1 MKKLHKM
8 KSLAGLGKA
17 KLKNALRCT
26 LLILGLLVGANS
38 AWAQTRAN
46 EIRMKTGNET
56 ITDEVTYNFYDS
68 GGPYIM
74 TPEEDPNNDYNWVTW
89 YQHNESYLLHLVKPA
104 GYDTKGIQIT
114 FNYLLIN
121 DDHLKI
127 YEGDL
132 ENEENLIVD
141 LTCNDFSTA
150 YPQGYTVVS
159 HGNMT
164 VRFESN
170 NQYRDAGWDADV
182 RLWDYTP
189 KAPVALME
197 ACESNI
203 VLLPG
208 SKGTNST
215 AMYYTTNGST
225 PAIDATTGNVLNG
238 TPYTGP
244 FAITE
249 TTTVKAILVENGTS
263 SSTVSSNTFNSLIT
277 PPVQPTITRVEGTN
291 NFEIDA
297 HWSNDLR
304 DTYYIHYTTDGTDPQ
319 FAPASQQ
326 LVCSERGADG
336 TYVNKINTV
345 AMDHTGTLRVVTRG
359 TTCPDLFSDE
369 ASETVTEVFVPT
381 PEITVSGTGNT
392 GTATITCSL
401 ATATIYYTLDG
412 TDPTTATT
420 TSGTSPLS
428 VSVPAGSTIK
438 AMAAHSGT
446 GYTNSGIATAIYI
459 PGGDGNSGVFGT
471 TVLLDDR
478 EDHSWS
484 YYSDTTNPIRSLKPA
499 DVKIT
504 YKGFG
509 ENTMTST
516 STANMPANA
525 DFTEDVE
532 SSQVGVNVG
541 ETENQ
546 FIYLKTLENANA
558 DGSGNYPYTMIPNPF
573 QVRPVYSEGETPSE
587 PTIDVTIGSGNN
599 TSQYLPTYTYNRYSF
614 SEQIYTAAEIGSAG
628 TIRTLSFRV
637 SSNAT
642 SRNVAIYLKH
652 TTKTS
657 FTSNTNW
664 ESMSNSDLV
673 FNGTVTFTSGWTE
686 ITLDTPFEYNG
697 TSNLIVAVDDNNYD
711 YTFNAM
717 QCYTYNAGSDRS
729 IYVTSDNT
737 NYTPSTTTYTGT
749 RGSYCD
755 QIKFSSNGGS
765 SSSANYRGFYAWRV
779 KSLSS
784 GLSITDGTNTY
795 GVNSIIYP
803 DQEIEFVTANAKGN
817 EVEFEALWAQ
827 AYVNSSTYATNSGN
841 YQNAYERNFKVGTSI
856 TTYDY
861 PVTFSTIYPDGTG
874 TAGSISVGSDYTCSN
889 DVKFEN
895 ITFTNGGSR
904 TFTANNHDLIFGRGV
919 SGTVNTVRGHY
930 SNNSVSTNLDF
941 TIRVES
947 GTYNNFY
954 LINVYG
960 GNNTTTYSGTISIRG
975 IIGCD
980 YDRASNNNELLSVAP
995 SGSIKAGERLT
1006 MTNSANKDRLTFDWN
1021 VKSGKIQENLLGTAT
1036 AEQSLYMTGG
1046 TTYQYNGKRRLIAEG
1061 GEFASIAGGID
1072 GTGGY
1077 NQTNYSTYNTLDAKD
1092 KLYIRMK
1099 GNAHVR
1105 GVIYGAAQF
1114 AGSAGGRT
1122 MVFTGGTI
1130 NGWIAGGCNGTNT
1143 DGGELYGE
1151 TYIYFG
1157 GKAQCDSNGSSTT
1170 IGPGQATGGNIFG
1183 AGSGNS
1189 GATGD
1194 NATVGRVNSSTIVV
1208 ADSAIIER
1216 NVYGGGNY
1224 GYVRDGETNKSDLY
1238 VLGGT
1243 VKGSVFG
1250 GSNMQ
1255 KGQNVNIWMKDGT
1268 VEGSLYGGSNTQGT
1282 INYLATINMSGGT
1295 VTNVFGGGYG
1305 SNTVMAQNTVVNVSG
1320 GTINNNVYGGGALG
1334 TVTGNT
1340 TVSVSGG
1347 TMNNIFGAGQGRA
1360 AATGVTA
1367 VTANIGGT
1375 TTVNVSGGSIAESV
1389 YGGGEIGNVKQATNP
1404 SAKGEEGIMADPTP
1418 VSTVNITGG
1427 NIASNVFGGGRMGF
1441 TNGGTLV
1448 NMSGGSVEGSVF
1460 GGAFGTQGNVYV
1472 AGLRV
1477 VNMRGGTVNKHVY
1490 GGSRNADD
1498 ALSFNPG
1505 TFPTNEARTAS
1516 VVNFAGGYVHYQVFA
1531 SGYFGNV
1538 FGSTYA
1544 FIGTNAILN
1553 APNHVYDNTEAN
1565 QNFFNAHQALRIGG
1579 SVWAGGDFGNYDGT
1593 KFGDP
1598 TVSGRSN
1605 VYIDGTGYDTES
1617 NNTTNTNYMYIGG
1630 SVYGSGTSCDAGK
1643 QGRHIVIQNYG
1654 KVIEASQPTAA
1665 LPYSSA
1671 TRALYSVQRADSLDI
1686 VDSHIVFLGEGK
1698 INSLVTT
1705 EKYTIH
1711 EFNKVRINNGSSI
1724 FLNYPADQMK
1734 KFGSYK
1740 VDNVYNPTPVYTKVT
1755 HETSRLE
1762 ETPNKIRVSNG
1773 AFIQIKYV
1781 DDQNTAQYG
1790 ELEGFAYMMSDD
1802 ANNTC
1807 AYARPKQSTESG
1819 NIIPAAYDNP
1829 NDGGWV
1835 SYDATLNDY
1844 TIGGASVPA
1853 GGSDQMR
1860 YENHTVNLR
1869 NGEQYFRIWRAGGTL
1884 SYREGVFVAQS
1895 DGTTDYSTTDVVI
1908 SLPAFKNESCEEGT
1922 AFYRIKSFD
1931 GNTTIDYGT
1940 DLMTVNAACYG
1951 DPDEAQWMYINGDNA
1966 QASFVTEQTQ
1976 AQCSNLHY
1984 ISEMP
1989 NVNFGLVAIPQG
2001 GLRGDDNMIICEASD
2016 PKIATMQWANAH
2028 NDEMPQ
2034 VTFRL
2039 TYNNNLTNNVVWDPI
2054 HITFEQVSCDGETV
2068 LATVDVALTVTTLT
2082 NIEQDF
2088 VTQAYAVTRGN
2099 GSATGSYTA
2108 KIVLPQY
2115 VMHVNS
2121 VGEISKWTC
2130 KQVTFE
2136 PEDGYSSDLF
2146 VHGTNYLNAGDLT
2159 QCNNKFG
2166 MNLVAG
2172 LNFDNTTGWEAYP
2185 LTPQDMQGWSNT
2197 TYVFGET
2204 TARDPIGFDFT
2215 LLYDGRQKANGNYK
2229 VGTLTFV
2236 MHFTNYEGA
2245 SQGTPQYEK
2254 DLNIKIE
2261 VWFLGQGANYY
2272 IDGVHGNNLYSGKFP
2287 NAAKQT
2293 LSGIFNR
2300 TDYKAGDNIFVV
2312 NTVTADGNKTMT
2324 WNGKAYDEVTLYRY
2338 PGGHR
2343 CVPNETGAESHYM
2356 DYDIENN
2363 AAFTGTLVEVEGSME
2378 MTGIVL
2384 DGFYFESQKPE
2395 GEAAGDIEE
2404 GSNQYFH
2411 TYVPAVAPLVNI
2423 ANGGRLSVYGQSRLE
2438 NNYNSSTDGGGVYI
2452 ANGGVLNLYDG
2463 SAVDTNFVATT
2474 KNGGGIYVNST
2485 SKVQLSDVVNITG
2498 NQQISSSKAGEG
2510 VDNNVYLSTYD
2521 SHVDIGTVE
2530 TDDPFNQLLVTS
2542 KVGITKN
2549 PDWGTYYYAPVAF
2562 SDGGQTYLSNLVTDN
2577 APESGAIMWDDQT
2590 KYEILS
2596 LNNTHLTDPLNY
2608 VYFVGTWVTE
2618 VTSEPTGF
2626 SATEINT
2633 PQELAWAIS
2642 VASGYNGQTAAPN
2655 TTFTLTD
2662 DIDMSANIW
2671 VPIGSNGNA
2680 YTGTF
2685 NGNGHVVTGLRS
2697 PLNSENMGMFG
2708 STTDATITD
2717 LVAQA
2722 NFAGGTMRNVGTVIG
2737 SMSGGTLNNVEA
2749 AGTLTGTNTTANM
2762 GGLVGIASGNAVI
2775 HSGFAVNTM
2784 TGGNNTVI
2792 GGLVGTLGGEED
2804 NANLFNSYSNVV
2816 FAEGNPATTVGGLV
2830 GVNNGQIENCYNAT
2844 ETSYPF
2850 AYTNNG
2856 SIKFSYAAEGTE
2868 NYVNASGTGATL
2880 TGHGTYGDVLGRKEI
2895 GYMYDDNKVTAT
2907 NDYVASAITYDN
2919 GHNIT
2924 KWPGLVSTLNQWVAG
2939 HSGYTPWFRPTSGD
2953 INSDLPVLG
2962 FPKDNSMGTVDG
2974 KFLRYGSNVN
2984 LNGIDA
2990 LLTAYNDN
2998 GEGDSE
3004 PTANIFLYGNATEV
3018 ANVPAA
3024 NTHVFINEDAVLLQS
3039 GNGEFINTT
3048 VGVTFDNSSKKAYD
3062 YYGNKLEYDWH
3073 FMSTPLANA
3082 AIGATYG
3089 TPNGNGND
3097 VNLTN
3102 MTGGY
3107 FPNGLTPMHGD
3118 IKWDFYSYYEPEYHW
3133 INLKR
3138 TDHFHID
3145 GGASINYTNET
3156 NFVPGKGYMMAISQ
3170 DSYMN
3175 STGTLNNGDVEI
3187 TLYKQ
3192 ESQAPA
3198 PEELYNEGWN
3208 LVGNPY
3214 QAYLDLNKVGAG
3226 NYYIYDAESNAYVPY
3241 AVQGSEN
3248 PVTPSRYI
3256 HPHQGFFMHTDTDGA
3271 TFTFGTNMATTAT
3284 DAGSYFRGD
3293 DRINY
3298 PLVNLFATNERGN
3311 TDLAIV
3317 EFNRPEIGGA
3327 TKVSFMTNA
3336 NFSIAAHLNGEG
3348 YGLLFTPEGTEKV
3361 PVHFKAQEDG
3371 TYTLTWSTYNGDFS
3385 SLLLVDN
3392 KTGVITDMLR
3402 ADKYTFDASAD
3413 DYSSRFYLTYA
3424 VTGIDDNEYEP
3435 TVSTFAYFDGSE
3447 WVVNGQGQLDVVDML
3462 GRTLL
3467 SERLTGDQ
3475 SRVSLNGVSAGV
3487 YLMRVT
3493 NGKAVKVQ
3501 KIVVR

>member
-26 LLILGLLVGANS
+26 LLLIGLLVGANA

-56 ITDEVTYNFYDS
+56 ITDEVIYNFYDS

-74 TPEEDPNNDYNWVTW
+74 DPEEDPNNDYNWVTW

-132 ENEENLIVD
+132 EIEENLIVD
-141 LTCNDFSTA
+141 LTSNDFSTA

-164 VRFESN
+164 IRFESN

-225 PAIDATTGNVLNG
+225 PAINATNGTVLNG
-238 TPYTGP
+238 TLYTGP

-277 PPVQPTITRVEGTN
+277 PPVAPTITRVEGTN

-304 DTYYIHYTTDGTDPQ
+304 DTYYIQYTTDGTDPQ
-319 FAPASQQ
+319 YAPQSQQ

-345 AMDHTGTLRVVTRG
+345 TMDHTGTLRVVTRG
-359 TTCPDLFSDE
+359 TTCTELFSEE

-381 PEITVSGTGNT
+381 PEITVSGTGAT
-392 GTATITCSL
+392 GTAQITCSL
-401 ATATIYYTLDG
+401 PGAVIYYTLDG

-438 AMAAHSGT
+438 AMAAHTGT
-446 GYTNSGIATAIYI
+446 GYTQSGIASAIYI

-484 YYSDTTNPIRSLKPA
+484 YYSDKTNPIRSLNPA

-504 YKGFG
+504 YFG
-509 ENTMTST
+509 NGTNTVATG
-516 STANMPANA
+516 NNA
-525 DFTEDVE
+525 DPGNTFSASTNNSVQVSYNETA
-532 SSQVGVNVG
+532 SQFV
-541 ETENQ
+541 
-546 FIYLKTLENANA
+546 YLKTLERV
-558 DGSGNYPYTMIPNPF
+558 DGTTSTTPTGRCEYTTIPNPF
-573 QVRPVYSEGETPSE
+573 SKR
-587 PTIDVTIGSGNN
+587 
-599 TSQYLPTYTYNRYSF
+599 PTY
-614 SEQIYTAAEIGSAG
+614 G
-628 TIRTLSFRV
+628 T
-637 SSNAT
+637 
-642 SRNVAIYLKH
+642 
-652 TTKTS
+652 
-657 FTSNTNW
+657 
-664 ESMSNSDLV
+664 
-673 FNGTVTFTSGWTE
+673 G
-686 ITLDTPFEYNG
+686 DT
-697 TSNLIVAVDDNNYD
+697 
-711 YTFNAM
+711 
-717 QCYTYNAGSDRS
+717 RW
-729 IYVTSDNT
+729 
-737 NYTPSTTTYTGT
+737 
-749 RGSYCD
+749 
-755 QIKFSSNGGS
+755 
-765 SSSANYRGFYAWRV
+765 RGFYGWRI
-779 KSLSS
+779 KSIRGGKIYSAATNGTQYTAYASGDLAATNWLSAE
-784 GLSITDGTNTY
+784 GTY
-795 GVNSIIYP
+795 YFAP
-803 DQEIEFVTANAKGN
+803 DAETGM
-817 EVEFEALWAQ
+817 EVELEALWAR
-827 AYVNSSTYATNSGN
+827 AYVVAAGN
-841 YQNAYERNFKVGTSI
+841 TGNNQIGSYTVGYERNFLVLTSNATYYYGATTGRRI
-856 TTYDY
+856 TNTSYA
-861 PVTFSTIYPDGTG
+861 VTITNRYPDGT
-874 TAGSISVGSDYTCSN
+874 VGNANALVRGNNNIAVGADT
-889 DVKFEN
+889 KFEF
-895 ITFTNGGSR
+895 TAFTNM
-904 TFTANNHDLIFGRGV
+904 NNDGRFISAAGHNLVIGRGV
-919 SGTVNTVRGHY
+919 TGTVNIIQGLSANAT
-930 SNNSVSTNLDF
+930 NNFNLR
-941 TIRVES
+941 IES
-947 GTYNNFY
+947 GTYANIHFMGS
-954 LINVYG
+954 YG
-960 GNNTTTYSGTISIRG
+960 LTTGGKLTSILG
-975 IIGCD
+975 SD
-980 YDRASNNNELLSVAP
+980 YDRANNTNTNLRVTTDIVLSDAGTVGS
-995 SGSIKAGERLT
+995 SGTQGTERFHCT
-1006 MTNSANKDRLTFDWN
+1006 
-1021 VKSGKIQENLLGTAT
+1021 VKSGNFDMGGYGGDHQFYLSTPGGSMYAKR
-1036 AEQSLYMTGG
+1036 SL
-1046 TTYQYNGKRRLIAEG
+1046 IIEG
-1061 GEFASIAGGID
+1061 GVFSDIAGGIEAQESTINAEMVNIRIKG
-1072 GTGGY
+1072 GTING
-1077 NQTNYSTYNTLDAKD
+1077 A
-1092 KLYIRMK
+1092 
-1099 GNAHVR
+1099 VF
-1105 GVIYGAAQF
+1105 GAAQF
-1114 AGSAGGRT
+1114 AGSAGDRRF
-1122 MVFTGGTI
+1122 VITGGDFK
-1130 NGWIAGGCNGTNT
+1130 GWIAGGCNGTRT
-1143 DGGELYGE
+1143 TGGELYGN

-1157 GKAQCDSNGSSTT
+1157 GKANCDSNGSSTT
-1170 IGPGQATGGNIFG
+1170 IGSGQATGGNIFG

-1194 NATVGRVNSSTIVV
+1194 NATVGRVNSSTIVI
-1208 ADSAIIER
+1208 ADDATVER

-1224 GYVRDGETNKSDLY
+1224 GYVRNGNTNKSDLY

-1243 VKGSVFG
+1243 VQGSVFG

-1255 KGQNVNIWMKDGT
+1255 KGQNVNIWMKDGV
-1268 VEGSLYGGSNTQGT
+1268 VEGNLYGGSNTQGT
-1282 INYLATINMSGGT
+1282 VNYLATINVSGGT

-1305 SNTVMAQNTVVNVSG
+1305 TGTNMANNTIVNVSG

-1404 SAKGEEGIMADPTP
+1404 SAKDEEGIMADPTA

-1441 TNGGTLV
+1441 TNGGTIV
-1448 NMSGGSVEGSVF
+1448 NMNGGAVEGSVF
-1460 GGAFGTQGNVYV
+1460 GGAFGTQGRVYV
-1472 AGLRV
+1472 AGMRV

-1498 ALSFNPG
+1498 ALVFNPG
-1505 TFPTNEARTAS
+1505 TFANSTATGTAS
-1516 VVNFAGGYVHYQVFA
+1516 VVNYSGGYTHYQVFA

-1553 APNHVYDNTEAN
+1553 APNHVYENTEAN
-1565 QNFFNAHQALRIGG
+1565 LNFFNAHTALRIGG

-1617 NNTTNTNYMYIGG
+1617 NNTTSTNYMYIGG
-1630 SVYGSGTSCDAGK
+1630 SIYGSGTSCDAGK

-1705 EKYTIH
+1705 EKYTIY
-1711 EFNKVRINNGSSI
+1711 EFQKVRINNGSSI

-1755 HETSRLE
+1755 HATSSLE

-1895 DGTTDYSTTDVVI
+1895 DGTSNYSTVDVVI
-1908 SLPAFKNESCEEGT
+1908 SLPAFENEDCEEGT
-1922 AFYRIKSFD
+1922 GFYRIKSSD

-1966 QASFVTEQTQ
+1966 QASFVTGQTQ
-1976 AQCSNLHY
+1976 SQCSNLHY

-2016 PKIATMQWANAH
+2016 PKIATMQWPNAH

-2054 HITFEQVSCDGETV
+2054 HITFEQVSCDGVNV

-2463 SAVDTNFVATT
+2463 SAVGTNFVATT

-2542 KVGITKN
+2542 RVGITKN

-2562 SDGGQTYLSNLVTDN
+2562 SDGGQTYLSNLVTEN
-2577 APESGAIMWDDQT
+2577 APETGAIMWDDQT

-2596 LNNTHLTDPLNY
+2596 LNNTHLATPTNY

-2618 VTSEPTGF
+2618 VTSKPDGF
-2626 SATEINT
+2626 SATDINT

-2762 GGLVGIASGNAVI
+2762 GGLVGTASGNAVI

-2784 TGGNNTVI
+2784 TGGNNTVM

-2880 TGHGTYGDVLGRKEI
+2880 TGHGTYDDVLGRKEI

-2939 HSGYTPWFRPTSGD
+2939 HSGYTPWFRPTSAD
-2953 INSDLPVLG
+2953 INGDLPVLG

-2990 LLTAYNDN
+2990 LLTAFNDN
-2998 GEGDSE
+2998 GEDDPE

-3048 VGVTFDNSSKKAYD
+3048 VGVTFDNSSKNAYD
-3062 YYGNKLEYDWH
+3062 YYGHKLKYDWH
-3073 FMSTPLANA
+3073 FMSSPLSDAPT
-3082 AIGATYG
+3082 GATYSTG
-3089 TPNGNGND
+3089 TF
-3097 VNLTN
+3097 TN
-3102 MTGGY
+3102 QSPINITGMDGGY
-3107 FPNGLTPMHGD
+3107 FPNGLGLTTPAPEGSVM
-3118 IKWDFYSYYEPEYHW
+3118 WDFYTYYEPHYHW

-3138 TDHFHID
+3138 GPGNHWHTD
-3145 GGASINYTNET
+3145 GGAIIPYVDDDNTATNAT
-3156 NFVPGKGYMMAISQ
+3156 FVPGKGYMMAINK
-3170 DSYMN
+3170 DSYMS
-3175 STGTLNNGDVEI
+3175 STGTLNNGNVDI
-3187 TLYKQ
+3187 TLYMQ

-3198 PEELYNEGWN
+3198 PEALYNKGWN

-3214 QAYLDLNKVGAG
+3214 QAYLDLDKVGAG
-3226 NYYIYDAESNAYVPY
+3226 TYYIYDAESGVYVPY
-3241 AVQGSEN
+3241 AVQGSGN

-3256 HPHQGFFMHTDTDGA
+3256 HPHQGFFMHTDTDNT
-3271 TFTFGTNMATTAT
+3271 TFTFGKSMATTDT
-3284 DAGSYFRGD
+3284 DDDGGSYFRGD
-3293 DRINY
+3293 EDQVDY
-3298 PLVNLFATNERGN
+3298 PLVNIFATNERGN

-3413 DYSSRFYLTYA
+3413 DYSSRFYLTYS
-3424 VTGIDDNEYEP
+3424 VTGIDENEG
-3435 TVSTFAYFDGSE
+3435 TVNETFAWFDGSE

-3462 GRTLL
+3462 GRTLR

-3475 SRVSLNGVSAGV
+3475 NRVSLDGVAAGV

>member
-26 LLILGLLVGANS
+26 LLLIGLLVGVNG
-38 AWAQTRAN
+38 AWAQTGAN

-56 ITDEVTYNFYDS
+56 ITDEVIYNFYDS
-68 GGPYIM
+68 GGPNIM
-74 TPEEDPNNDYNWVTW
+74 TPEEDPNNDYNWVTM
-89 YQHNESYLLHLVKPA
+89 YQHNESYLLHLIKPA
-104 GYDTKGIQIT
+104 GFDTKGIQVT

-132 ENEENLIVD
+132 EDPDKLIVD
-141 LTCNDFSTA
+141 LTCNDFST
-150 YPQGYTVVS
+150 GYAAGFTVVS

-164 VRFESN
+164 LRFESN
-170 NQYRDAGWDADV
+170 GQYRDLGWHADV
-182 RLWDYTP
+182 RLCNYT
-189 KAPVALME
+189 APAPAALME
-197 ACESNI
+197 ACDNNI

-215 AMYYTTNGST
+215 AIYYTTDGSMPT
-225 PAIDATTGNVLNG
+225 HTSQITNG
-238 TPYTGP
+238 TLYTAP
-244 FAITE
+244 FAISE
-249 TTTVKAILVENGTS
+249 VPATVKAILIENDGAYTS
-263 SSTVSSNTFNSLIT
+263 SVSTYTFNSLIT
-277 PPVQPTITRVEGTN
+277 PPVQPTITRVAGTN

-319 FAPASQQ
+319 YAPASQQ
-326 LVCSERGADG
+326 LVCSERDASGN
-336 TYVNKINTV
+336 YVNKINTV
-345 AMDHTGTLRVVTRG
+345 TMDHPGTLRVVSRG
-359 TTCPDLFSDE
+359 TSCTELFSEED
-369 ASETVTEVFVPT
+369 SERVTEVFVPT
-381 PEITVSGTGNT
+381 PEITVSGAGTT
-392 GTATITCSL
+392 GTAQIICSL
-401 ATATIYYTLDG
+401 PGATIYYTLDG

-420 TSGTSPLS
+420 TYGTSPLS

-459 PGGDGNSGVFGT
+459 PGGSGNSGVFGSV
-471 TVLLDDR
+471 VLLDDR

-484 YYSDTTNPIRSLKPA
+484 YYSDGTQPVHSLNPA

-504 YKGFG
+504 YFG
-509 ENTMTST
+509 YGNNTMTT
-516 STANMPANA
+516 TDNA
-525 DFTEDVE
+525 DVPTTFNGNVAYTDVA
-532 SSQVGVNVG
+532 VGPNDPG
-541 ETENQ
+541 NK
-546 FIYLKTLENANA
+546 FIYLKTLENANE
-558 DGSGNYPYTMIPNPF
+558 DGSGDYPYTLIPNPF
-573 QVRPVYSEGETPSE
+573 SKRP
-587 PTIDVTIGSGNN
+587 
-599 TSQYLPTYTYNRYSF
+599 
-614 SEQIYTAAEIGSAG
+614 
-628 TIRTLSFRV
+628 
-637 SSNAT
+637 
-642 SRNVAIYLKH
+642 AI
-652 TTKTS
+652 
-657 FTSNTNW
+657 
-664 ESMSNSDLV
+664 E
-673 FNGTVTFTSGWTE
+673 NGTAPTTRNIY
-686 ITLDTPFEYNG
+686 ITYG
-697 TSNLIVAVDDNNYD
+697 
-711 YTFNAM
+711 
-717 QCYTYNAGSDRS
+717 
-729 IYVTSDNT
+729 
-737 NYTPSTTTYTGT
+737 
-749 RGSYCD
+749 RGG
-755 QIKFSSNGGS
+755 NGGS
-765 SSSANYRGFYAWRV
+765 TNATGTLQVWYYTPNSTQEQSQTITINSNSNTTIQNVQIGTTVRYSLLKTNTANQNRRYVYFSANYDDNGASLITQQSCYSTQTAVTGTSPQIAALPAEKDYRGFYAWRV
-779 KSLSS
+779 KRLSS
-784 GLSITDGTNTY
+784 DLSIKVGNTTY
-795 GVNSIIYP
+795 TSQNINANSIIFAE
-803 DQEIEFVTANAKGN
+803 DEIEFVTTKSEGN
-817 EVEFEALWAQ
+817 EVEFEALWAK
-827 AYVNSSTYATNSGN
+827 AYVVTTNTATGLHAGVS
-841 YQNAYERNFKVGTSI
+841 YERNFVVGAGGSNI
-856 TTYDY
+856 NV
-861 PVTFSTIYPDGTG
+861 PVTYSSYYPDGTPSARTASG
-874 TAGSISVGSDYTCSN
+874 TAFTCGA
-889 DVKFEN
+889 DTKFEN
-895 ITFTNGGSR
+895 YTFTGG
-904 TFTANNHDLIFGRGV
+904 TMNTGGHKLITGRGV
-919 SGTVNTVRGHY
+919 TCSGNIGITPLSGTF
-930 SNNSVSTNLDF
+930 NSAANAVL
-941 TIRVES
+941 RLES
-947 GTYNNFY
+947 GAFNGTVH
-954 LINVYG
+954 LYG
-960 GNNTTTYSGTISIRG
+960 SPTVGNNLVHLDLILGS
-975 IIGCD
+975 D
-980 YDRASNNNELLSVAP
+980 YDRANGENSNLAIRDVAN
-995 SGSIKAGERLT
+995 GSIDHGAHTATGSSWYDFQHL
-1006 MTNSANKDRLTFDWN
+1006 DIY
-1021 VKSGKIQENLLGTAT
+1021 VKSGRIQPRLWEAAT
-1036 AEQSLYMTGG
+1036 ADYTSTFYCRPTLQTAGQYPGF
-1046 TTYQYNGKRRLIAEG
+1046 TYVTVEG
-1061 GEFASIAGGID
+1061 GEFASINGGR
-1072 GTGGY
+1072 G
-1077 NQTNYSTYNTLDAKD
+1077 NYQPNLVDPNAVVFSL
-1092 KLYIRMK
+1092 RMK
-1099 GNAHVR
+1099 GGTVH
-1105 GVIYGAAQF
+1105 GSIYGAA
-1114 AGSAGGRT
+1114 SANPSWGGRRIVIT
-1122 MVFTGGTI
+1122 KGTVE
-1130 NGWIAGGCNGTNT
+1130 GWIAGGCDGTT
-1143 DGGELYGE
+1143 RGGGPTIGE
-1151 TYIYFG
+1151 SYIYIG
-1157 GKAQCDSNGSSTT
+1157 GNAQVGNSANPRTLDNTV
-1170 IGPGQATGGNIFG
+1170 GGNIFG
-1183 AGSGNS
+1183 AGR
-1189 GATGD
+1189 
-1194 NATVGRVNSSTIVV
+1194 GRVGQGTDENPASMRNSYIVV
-1208 ADSAIIER
+1208 ADNGKVLH
-1216 NVYGGGNY
+1216 NVYGGGEY
-1224 GYVRDGETNKSDLY
+1224 GYTGCSSSSGGTDDETSSNIY
-1238 VLGGT
+1238 ILGGT
-1243 VKGSVFG
+1243 VQESVFG
-1250 GSNMQ
+1250 GGNMT
-1255 KGQNVNIWMKDGT
+1255 KGTNTNITMKGGT
-1268 VEGSLYGGSNTQGT
+1268 VVGNLYGGSNDTGT
-1282 INYLATINMSGGT
+1282 IENVATINVSGGT
-1295 VTNVFGGGYG
+1295 VNNVFGGGYG
-1305 SNTVMAQNTVVNVSG
+1305 TGTNMASNTIVNVSG
-1320 GTINNNVYGGGALG
+1320 GKLVQKENTQTNEMEGGNVYGGGALG
-1334 TVTGNT
+1334 TVAGNT
-1340 TVSVSGG
+1340 TVTVSGG
-1347 TMNNIFGAGQGRA
+1347 EMQNVFGAGQGRA
-1360 AATGVTA
+1360 ASTGVTA

-1404 SAKGEEGIMADPTP
+1404 SAKGEEGIMANPTA

-1427 NIASNVFGGGRMGF
+1427 SIASNVFGGGRMGF
-1441 TNGGTLV
+1441 TNGGTIV
-1448 NMSGGSVEGSVF
+1448 SMNGGAVEGSVF
-1460 GGAFGTQGNVYV
+1460 GGAFGSQGRVYV
-1472 AGLRV
+1472 AGMRV

-1498 ALSFNPG
+1498 ALVFNPG
-1505 TFPTNEARTAS
+1505 TFASSTETGTAS
-1516 VVNFAGGYVHYQVFA
+1516 VVNYSGGYTHYQVFA

-1565 QNFFNAHQALRIGG
+1565 LSFFNAHQALRIGG

-1671 TRALYSVQRADSLDI
+1671 TRALYSVQRADNLDI
-1686 VDSHIVFLGEGK
+1686 VNSHIVFLGEGK

-1711 EFNKVRINNGSSI
+1711 EFSNVRINNGSSI

-1740 VDNVYNPTPVYTKVT
+1740 VDNVYNPTPVYDKVT
-1755 HETSRLE
+1755 HETSSLE

-1773 AFIQIKYV
+1773 AFIQIKYI
-1781 DDQNTAQYG
+1781 DDQNTVQYG

-1819 NIIPAAYDNP
+1819 NIIHAAYDNP
-1829 NDGGWV
+1829 TDGGWV
-1835 SYDATLNDY
+1835 SYDETLNDY
-1844 TIGGASVPA
+1844 TIGGAPA
-1853 GGSDQMR
+1853 TNSDQMR

-1895 DGTTDYSTTDVVI
+1895 NGTTDYSTTDVVI
-1908 SLPAFKNESCEEGT
+1908 SLPAFENESCEEGT
-1922 AFYRIKSFD
+1922 AFYRIKSLD

-1951 DPDEAQWMYINGDNA
+1951 TDANSANWMYIDGDNA
-1966 QASFVTEQTQ
+1966 QASFVTGQTQ
-1976 AQCSNLHY
+1976 SQCSNLHY

-2001 GLRGDDNMIICEASD
+2001 GLLGDDNMIICEASD

-2028 NDEMPQ
+2028 NDQMPQ

-2054 HITFEQVSCDGETV
+2054 HITFEQVSCDGETI

-2136 PEDGYSSDLF
+2136 PEDGYSEDLF
-2146 VHGTNYLNAGDLT
+2146 VHGTNYLNGGDLT

-2185 LTPQDMQGWSNT
+2185 LTPQDMQGWNNT

-2261 VWFLGQGANYY
+2261 VWFLGQGSNYY
-2272 IDGVHGNNLYSGKFP
+2272 IDGVNGNNLYSGRFP
-2287 NAAKQT
+2287 NAAKKT

-2300 TDYKAGDNIFVV
+2300 TEYVAGDNIFVV
-2312 NTVTADGNKTMT
+2312 NTVTADGSSTLT
-2324 WNGKAYDEVTLYRY
+2324 WNGKAYNEVTLYRY
-2338 PGGHR
+2338 PGGHQ

-2363 AAFTGTLVEVEGSME
+2363 AAFTGTLVEVESSME

-2463 SAVDTNFVATT
+2463 SAVDANFVATT

-2708 STTDATITD
+2708 STTGATITD

-2737 SMSGGTLNNVEA
+2737 SMSGGTLSNVEA

-2762 GGLVGIASGNAVI
+2762 GGLVGTASGNAVI

-2784 TGGNNTVI
+2784 TGGNNTVM

-3004 PTANIFLYGNATEV
+3004 PTANIFLYGNATDV

-3039 GNGEFINTT
+3039 GNGKFINAT
-3048 VGVTFDNSSKKAYD
+3048 VGVTFDNSDHGQNAYD
-3062 YYGNKLEYDWH
+3062 YYGNQLLYDWH
-3073 FMSTPLANA
+3073 FMSSPLSNA
-3082 AIGATYG
+3082 PMGITYG
-3089 TPNGNGND
+3089 PATGNGGD
-3097 VNLTN
+3097 VNITAMEN
-3102 MTGGY
+3102 NY
-3107 FPNGLTPMHGD
+3107 FPNNLPMTTPSTGV
-3118 IKWDFYSYYEPEYHW
+3118 KWDLYTYFEPEYHW

-3138 TDHFHID
+3138 SGDNHWHTD
-3145 GGASINYTNET
+3145 GGAQIQYLSGQEGIAVNNNET
-3156 NFVPGKGYMMAISQ
+3156 IFVPGKGYMMAISQ
-3170 DSYMN
+3170 DSYLSN
-3175 STGTLNNGDVEI
+3175 TGTLNNGDVEI
-3187 TLYKQ
+3187 MLTNQ
-3192 ESQAPA
+3192 EP
-3198 PEELYNEGWN
+3198 LTDTYNKGWN

-3214 QAYLDLNKVGAG
+3214 QAYLDLNMVGAG
-3226 NYYIYDAESNAYVPY
+3226 TYYIYDAESGVYVPY
-3241 AVQGSEN
+3241 TVAGSDN
-3248 PVTPSRYI
+3248 PVAPSRYI
-3256 HPHQGFFMHTDTDGA
+3256 HPHQGFFMYSANDNTN
-3271 TFTFGTNMATTAT
+3271 FTFSTTMATANKE
-3284 DAGSYFRGD
+3284 AGSYFRGD
-3293 DRINY
+3293 DQVNY
-3298 PLVNLFATNERGN
+3298 PLVNLFAKNQAGN
-3311 TDLAIV
+3311 RDLAII

-3336 NFSIAAHLNGEG
+3336 NFSIAAHLGNES
-3348 YGLLFTPEGTEKV
+3348 YGLLFTPENTERV
-3361 PVHFKAQEDG
+3361 PVYFVATEDG
-3371 TYTLTWSTYNGDFS
+3371 TYTLDWSTHNGEFT

-3413 DYSSRFYLTYA
+3413 DYSSRFYITYT
-3424 VTGIDDNEYEP
+3424 VTDVDENVDGESN
-3435 TVSTFAYFDGSE
+3435 FAYFDGTD
-3447 WVVNGQGQLDVVDML
+3447 WVINGQGTLDVVDVL
-3462 GRTLL
+3462 GRTLF
-3467 SERLTGDQ
+3467 SQRLTNDQ
-3475 SRVSLNGVSAGV
+3475 NRVNLNGVAKGV
-3487 YLMRVT
+3487 YLLRVS
-3493 NGKAVKVQ
+3493 NGKNTMVQ

>member
-1 MKKLHKM
+1 MQKYYNKKRKLN
-8 KSLAGLGKA
+8 
-17 KLKNALRCT
+17 KLKTC
-26 LLILGLLVGANS
+26 LLLLMMA
-38 AWAQTRAN
+38 AFAIPAQAQTRAN

-56 ITDEVTYNFYDS
+56 ITDELIYNFYDS

-74 TPEEDPNNDYNWVTW
+74 DPEDDPNNDYNWVTW

-150 YPQGYTVVS
+150 YPQGYKVVS

-164 VRFESN
+164 LRFESN
-170 NQYRDAGWDADV
+170 GQYRDAGWDADV
-182 RLWDYTP
+182 RLWDYSP
-189 KAPVALME
+189 QAPVALME
-197 ACESNI
+197 ACDNNI

-208 SKGTNST
+208 SKGEGANGTEI
-215 AMYYTTNGST
+215 YYTTDGST
-225 PAIDATTGNVLNG
+225 PLYNVQNHSITVG

-244 FAITE
+244 FAITSA
-249 TTTVKAILVENGTS
+249 TTVKAILVENGTT
-263 SSTVSSNTFNSLIT
+263 SSTVSTYEFNSLIT
-277 PPVQPTITRVEGTN
+277 PPVQPTITRVAGTN

-319 FAPASQQ
+319 YAPASQQ
-326 LVCSERGADG
+326 LVCSERDASGN
-336 TYVNKINTV
+336 YFNKINTV
-345 AMDHTGTLRVVTRG
+345 TMDHPGKLRVVTRG
-359 TTCPDLFSDE
+359 TTCTELFSEE

-392 GTATITCSL
+392 GTAQIICSL
-401 ATATIYYTLDG
+401 PGATIYYTLDG

-438 AMAAHSGT
+438 AMAAHTST
-446 GYTNSGIATAIYI
+446 GYTQSGIASAIYI

-484 YYSDTTNPIRSLKPA
+484 YYSDATNPIRSLKPA

-504 YKGFG
+504 YYGNG
-509 ENTMTST
+509 TGTVTAST
-516 STANMPANA
+516 DANPGAGTWTQNATGVQVSYNETAN
-525 DFTEDVE
+525 
-532 SSQVGVNVG
+532 
-541 ETENQ
+541 Q
-546 FIYLKTLENANA
+546 FVYLKTLERV
-558 DGSGNYPYTMIPNPF
+558 DGTTSTTPTGRCEYTTIPNPF
-573 QVRPVYSEGETPSE
+573 SKR
-587 PTIDVTIGSGNN
+587 
-599 TSQYLPTYTYNRYSF
+599 PTY
-614 SEQIYTAAEIGSAG
+614 G
-628 TIRTLSFRV
+628 T
-637 SSNAT
+637 
-642 SRNVAIYLKH
+642 
-652 TTKTS
+652 
-657 FTSNTNW
+657 
-664 ESMSNSDLV
+664 
-673 FNGTVTFTSGWTE
+673 G
-686 ITLDTPFEYNG
+686 DT
-697 TSNLIVAVDDNNYD
+697 
-711 YTFNAM
+711 
-717 QCYTYNAGSDRS
+717 RW
-729 IYVTSDNT
+729 
-737 NYTPSTTTYTGT
+737 
-749 RGSYCD
+749 
-755 QIKFSSNGGS
+755 
-765 SSSANYRGFYAWRV
+765 RGFYGWRI
-779 KSLSS
+779 KSIRGGKIYSAATNGTQYTAYASGNLAATNWLSAE
-784 GLSITDGTNTY
+784 GTY
-795 GVNSIIYP
+795 YFAP
-803 DQEIEFVTANAKGN
+803 DAETGM
-817 EVEFEALWAQ
+817 EVELEALWAR
-827 AYVNSSTYATNSGN
+827 AYVIAGRASRLVSYGYINSNEFLGGS
-841 YQNAYERNFKVGTSI
+841 YERNFYVFTGTYNTGDI
-856 TTYDY
+856 NAAQK
-861 PVTFSTIYPDGTG
+861 PLTISSRYPDGTAAG
-874 TAGSISVGSDYTCSN
+874 TSSRIEGDFTCN
-889 DVKFEN
+889 ADTKFEYVV
-895 ITFTNGGSR
+895 FRGGNNYCA
-904 TFTANNHDLIFGRGV
+904 TLTANNHNLVIGRGV
-919 SGTVNTVRGHY
+919 TAYNNGTSATLVRGMGGGTTSRLNYTIRLESGVFNYVSFTAGYYNYNDQSQAANYTFSGT
-930 SNNSVSTNLDF
+930 NN
-941 TIRVES
+941 
-947 GTYNNFY
+947 
-954 LINVYG
+954 NVKG
-960 GNNTTTYSGTISIRG
+960 VL
-975 IIGCD
+975 GCD
-980 YDRASNNNELLSVAP
+980 YDRAVENA
-995 SGSIKAGERLT
+995 
-1006 MTNSANKDRLTFDWN
+1006 SANYNYANAPLRVVYNMILGATPDFSNQTETEFFN
-1021 VKSGKIQENLLGTAT
+1021 ATIKSGYFGSGFTELGTGSAANSFYLGVANT
-1036 AEQSLYMTGG
+1036 FNT
-1046 TTYQYNGKRRLIAEG
+1046 GKRKLTIEG
-1061 GEFASIAGGID
+1061 GRLNLSLAGGID
-1072 GTGGY
+1072 ED
-1077 NQTNYSTYNTLDAKD
+1077 NSSDDA
-1092 KLYIRMK
+1092 LTIRMK
-1099 GNAHVR
+1099 GGTVEGAV
-1105 GVIYGAAQF
+1105 YGAAAF
-1114 AGSAGGRT
+1114 SSATGGRRFI
-1122 MVFTGGTI
+1122 FTGGKV
-1130 NGWIAGGCNGTNT
+1130 NGWIAGGCNGTQRTGGNL
-1143 DGGELYGE
+1143 DGSS
-1151 TYIYFG
+1151 YIYFG
-1157 GKAQCDSNGSSTT
+1157 GNAEVGSST
-1170 IGPGQATGGNIFG
+1170 GGNHVGGTIAQQGTNGADGGIIFG
-1183 AGSGNS
+1183 AGCGILPTNGNYQ
-1189 GATGD
+1189 
-1194 NATVGRVNSSTIVV
+1194 NNTVGQVDNSTIVL
-1208 ADSAIIER
+1208 ADNAIVWREI
-1216 NVYGGGNY
+1216 YGGGNY
-1224 GYVRDGETNKSDLY
+1224 GYVRQNGTSSIY
-1238 VLGGT
+1238 ILGGE
-1243 VKGSVFG
+1243 VKGNVYG
-1250 GSNMQ
+1250 GSNSQ
-1255 KGQNVNIWMKDGT
+1255 QAQTVNITMKDGK
-1268 VEGSLYGGSNTQGT
+1268 VANNIYGGSNTWGT
-1282 INYLATINMSGGT
+1282 TNNLATINVSGGT
-1295 VTNVFGGGYG
+1295 VSNVFGGGYG
-1305 SNTVMAQNTVVNVSG
+1305 TGTNMAQNTIVNISG

-1334 TVTGNT
+1334 TVAGNT

-1347 TMNNIFGAGQGRA
+1347 TMQNIYGAGQGRA

-1404 SAKGEEGIMADPTP
+1404 SAKDEEGIMADPTA

-1441 TNGGTLV
+1441 TNGGTIV
-1448 NMSGGSVEGSVF
+1448 NMNGGAVEGSVF
-1460 GGAFGTQGNVYV
+1460 GGAFGTQGRVYV
-1472 AGLRV
+1472 AGMRV

-1498 ALSFNPG
+1498 ALVFNPG
-1505 TFPTNEARTAS
+1505 TFANSTATGTAS
-1516 VVNFAGGYVHYQVFA
+1516 VVNYSGGYTHYQVFA

-1565 QNFFNAHQALRIGG
+1565 LNFFNAHTALRIGG

-1643 QGRHIVIQNYG
+1643 QGRHIVIQKYG

-1711 EFNKVRINNGSSI
+1711 EFQKVRINNGSSI

-1740 VDNVYNPTPVYTKVT
+1740 VDNVYNPTPVYNKVT
-1755 HETSRLE
+1755 HETSSLE

-1781 DDQNTAQYG
+1781 DDQNTVQYG

-1807 AYARPKQSTESG
+1807 AYARPKQSTEAG

-1829 NDGGWV
+1829 ADGGWV
-1835 SYDATLNDY
+1835 SYDENLNDY
-1844 TIGGASVPA
+1844 TIGGASVPT

-1908 SLPAFKNESCEEGT
+1908 SLPAFENESCEEGT

-1940 DLMTVNAACYG
+1940 DLMTVNAACYDTANG
-1951 DPDEAQWMYINGDNA
+1951 GTGGSNWMYIDGDNA
-1966 QASFVTEQTQ
+1966 QASFVTGQTQ

-2001 GLRGDDNMIICEASD
+2001 GLRGNDNMIICEASD

-2028 NDEMPQ
+2028 NEEMPQ

-2054 HITFEQVSCDGETV
+2054 HITFEQVSCDGDSI

-2130 KQVTFE
+2130 RQVTFD
-2136 PEDGYSSDLF
+2136 PEDGYSEDLF
-2146 VHGTNYLNAGDLT
+2146 VHGTNYLNGGDLT

-2229 VGTLTFV
+2229 VGTLNFT

-2245 SQGTPQYEK
+2245 SSGTPAYER
-2254 DLNIKIE
+2254 DLTIKIE

-2272 IDGVHGNNLYSGKFP
+2272 IDGVNGNNLYSGKFP
-2287 NAAKQT
+2287 NAAKKT

-2300 TDYKAGDNIFVV
+2300 TDYVAGDNIFVV
-2312 NTVTADGNKTMT
+2312 NTVTADGSNTLM

-2338 PGGHR
+2338 PGGHQ
-2343 CVPNETGAESHYM
+2343 CVPNETGAESHYEG
-2356 DYDIENN
+2356 YDLTSN
-2363 AAFTGTLVEVEGSME
+2363 APFTGTLVEVGSTME

-2395 GEAAGDIEE
+2395 GEAAGDIE
-2404 GSNQYFH
+2404 GYFH
-2411 TYVPAVAPLVNI
+2411 TYEPAVAPLVNI

-2463 SAVDTNFVATT
+2463 SAVDTNFVATN

-2485 SKVQLSDVVNITG
+2485 SKVQLSDLVNITG
-2498 NQQISSSKAGEG
+2498 NQQISSSKASEG

-2549 PDWGTYYYAPVAF
+2549 PEWGTYYYAPVAF

-2618 VTSEPTGF
+2618 VTSEPAGF

-2697 PLNSENMGMFG
+2697 PLNSEHMGMFG
-2708 STTDATITD
+2708 ATNGATISD

-2722 NFAGGTMRNVGTVIG
+2722 NFAGGNMRSVGTVIG
-2737 SMSGGTLNNVEA
+2737 TMDGGTLSNVEA
-2749 AGTLTGTNTTANM
+2749 AGTLTGTNTTAYM
-2762 GGLVGIASGNAVI
+2762 GGLVGEVLNGTI
-2775 HSGFAVNTM
+2775 HSSFGVNTI
-2784 TGGNNTVI
+2784 TGG
-2792 GGLVGTLGGEED
+2792 
-2804 NANLFNSYSNVV
+2804 SS
-2816 FAEGNPATTVGGLV
+2816 TTYVGGLV
-2830 GVNNGQIENCYNAT
+2830 GANRGDLYNSYSNAVLNSNGIVGGLVGMNFGNIENCYNAT
-2844 ETSYPF
+2844 ETTYAF
-2850 AYTNNG
+2850 AGDNVDG
-2856 SIKFSYAAEGTE
+2856 ESIKYCYAAPGVTSFVGGTP
-2868 NYVNASGTGATL
+2868 VVQP
-2880 TGHGTYGDVLGRKEI
+2880 TGHGNYGAVLDRKAL
-2895 GYMYDDNKVTAT
+2895 GYMYGDNAITLVEEEE
-2907 NDYVASAITYDN
+2907 NPYVAEELSYN
-2919 GHNIT
+2919 GHNID
-2924 KWPGLVSTLNQWVAG
+2924 KWPGLLSTLNQWVDDK
-2939 HSGYTPWFRPTSGD
+2939 SNDDVTYTSWFRPTSGD
-2953 INSDLPVLG
+2953 INGDLPILG
-2962 FPKDNSMGTVDG
+2962 FPSDNSLATEDG
-2974 KFLRYGSNVN
+2974 KFLFYGSNVN
-2984 LNGIDA
+2984 ANG
-2990 LLTAYNDN
+2990 LDN
-2998 GEGDSE
+2998 LFAKSYEN
-3004 PTANIFLYGNATEV
+3004 TANMFLYGNAT
-3018 ANVPAA
+3018 NVTLG
-3024 NTHVFINEDAVLLQS
+3024 NGSNMLFINEDAVLLQS
-3039 GNGEFINTT
+3039 GSDAINAT
-3048 VGVTFDNSSKKAYD
+3048 VGVTFDNSDHGQNAYD
-3062 YYGNKLEYDWH
+3062 YYGNQLKYDWH
-3073 FMSTPLANA
+3073 FMSTPLNNA
-3082 AIGATYG
+3082 PMGITYSAAT
-3089 TPNGNGND
+3089 GNGGD
-3097 VNLTN
+3097 VNIMAMEN
-3102 MTGGY
+3102 NY
-3107 FPNGLTPMHGD
+3107 FPNNLPMTTPSTGV
-3118 IKWDFYSYYEPEYHW
+3118 KWDLYTYFEPEYHW

-3138 TDHFHID
+3138 SGDNHYHTD
-3145 GGASINYTNET
+3145 GGAQINYLSGQNGLGAKQNET
-3156 NFVPGKGYMMAISQ
+3156 IFVPGKGYMMAISQ
-3170 DSYMN
+3170 DSYMSN
-3175 STGTLNNGDVEI
+3175 SGVLNNGNVTI
-3187 TLYKQ
+3187 KLTNQ
-3192 ESQAPA
+3192 EPND
-3198 PEELYNEGWN
+3198 LKYNKGWN

-3214 QAYLDLNKVGAG
+3214 QAYLNVGTLG
-3226 NYYIYDAESNAYVPY
+3226 TIYGYDADMGVYAPY
-3241 AVQGSEN
+3241 TTDASVN
-3248 PVTPSRYI
+3248 PAIPAKNI
-3256 HPHQGFFMHTDTDGA
+3256 HPHQAFFYHAATDGA
-3271 TFTFGTNMATTAT
+3271 TLTFTPTMATTT
-3284 DAGSYFRGD
+3284 EDPNSYFRAE
-3293 DRINY
+3293 RVNY
-3298 PLVNLFATNERGN
+3298 PLVNLFAQNAAGN
-3311 TDLAIV
+3311 RDLAVV
-3317 EFNRPEIGGA
+3317 EFNRPELGGA
-3327 TKVSFMTNA
+3327 TKVGFMTNA
-3336 NFSIAAHLNGEG
+3336 NFQIAAHLDGQN
-3348 YGLLFTPEGTEKV
+3348 YGLLFTPENTEKV
-3361 PVHFKAQEDG
+3361 PVRFYTDEDG
-3371 TYTLTWSTYNGDFS
+3371 TFTLTWSTFNGDFT

-3392 KTGVITDMLR
+3392 MTGTITDMLR
-3402 ADKYTFDASAD
+3402 SDHYTFDAKTS
-3413 DYSSRFYLTYA
+3413 DYASRFYLTYA
-3424 VTGIDDNEYEP
+3424 CTGVEEVNEGDG
-3435 TVSTFAYFDGSE
+3435 SFAFFDGSE
-3447 WVVNGQGQLDVVDML
+3447 WVVNGKGQLDIIDVT
-3462 GRTLL
+3462 GRVLFSKRIANEQNRVNL
-3467 SERLTGDQ
+3467 NNVAPGVYMM
-3475 SRVSLNGVSAGV
+3475 RVSD
-3487 YLMRVT
+3487 
-3493 NGKAVKVQ
+3493 GKDTMVQ

>member
-1 MKKLHKM
+1 MQKYYNKKRKLN
-8 KSLAGLGKA
+8 
-17 KLKNALRCT
+17 KLKT
-26 LLILGLLVGANS
+26 SLLLLMMA
-38 AWAQTRAN
+38 AFAIPAQAQTRAN

-56 ITDEVTYNFYDS
+56 ITDEVIYNFYDS

-74 TPEEDPNNDYNWVTW
+74 DPEEDPNNEYNWVTW

-150 YPQGYTVVS
+150 YPQGYKVVS

-164 VRFESN
+164 LRFESN
-170 NQYRDAGWDADV
+170 GQYRDAGWDADV
-182 RLWDYTP
+182 RLWDYSP
-189 KAPVALME
+189 QAPVALME
-197 ACESNI
+197 ACDNNI

-208 SKGTNST
+208 SKGEGANGTEI
-215 AMYYTTNGST
+215 YYTTDGST
-225 PAIDATTGNVLNG
+225 PLYNVQNHSITVG

-244 FAITE
+244 FAITSA
-249 TTTVKAILVENGTS
+249 TTVKAILVENGTT
-263 SSTVSSNTFNSLIT
+263 SSTVSTYEFNSLIT
-277 PPVQPTITRVEGTN
+277 PPVQPTITRVAGTN

-297 HWSNDLR
+297 HWSNNLR

-319 FAPASQQ
+319 YAPASQQ
-326 LVCSERGADG
+326 LVCSERDASGN
-336 TYVNKINTV
+336 YVNKINTV
-345 AMDHTGTLRVVTRG
+345 TMDHPGTLRVVTRG
-359 TTCPDLFSDE
+359 TTCTELFSEE

-392 GTATITCSL
+392 GTAQIICSL
-401 ATATIYYTLDG
+401 PGATIYYTLDG

-438 AMAAHSGT
+438 AMAAHTGT
-446 GYTNSGIATAIYI
+446 GYTQSGIASAIYI

-484 YYSDTTNPIRSLKPA
+484 YYSDNTNPIRSLKPV

-504 YKGFG
+504 YYGNG
-509 ENTMTST
+509 TGTVTAST
-516 STANMPANA
+516 DANPGAGTWTQNATGVQVSYNETAN
-525 DFTEDVE
+525 
-532 SSQVGVNVG
+532 
-541 ETENQ
+541 Q
-546 FIYLKTLENANA
+546 FVYLKTLERV
-558 DGSGNYPYTMIPNPF
+558 DGTTSTTPTGRCEYTTIPNPF
-573 QVRPVYSEGETPSE
+573 SKR
-587 PTIDVTIGSGNN
+587 
-599 TSQYLPTYTYNRYSF
+599 PTY
-614 SEQIYTAAEIGSAG
+614 G
-628 TIRTLSFRV
+628 T
-637 SSNAT
+637 
-642 SRNVAIYLKH
+642 
-652 TTKTS
+652 
-657 FTSNTNW
+657 
-664 ESMSNSDLV
+664 
-673 FNGTVTFTSGWTE
+673 G
-686 ITLDTPFEYNG
+686 DT
-697 TSNLIVAVDDNNYD
+697 
-711 YTFNAM
+711 
-717 QCYTYNAGSDRS
+717 RW
-729 IYVTSDNT
+729 
-737 NYTPSTTTYTGT
+737 
-749 RGSYCD
+749 
-755 QIKFSSNGGS
+755 
-765 SSSANYRGFYAWRV
+765 RGFYGWRI
-779 KSLSS
+779 KSIRGGKIYSAATNGTQYTAYASGNLAATNWLSAE
-784 GLSITDGTNTY
+784 GTY
-795 GVNSIIYP
+795 YFAP
-803 DQEIEFVTANAKGN
+803 DAETGM
-817 EVEFEALWAQ
+817 EVELEALWAR
-827 AYVNSSTYATNSGN
+827 AYVMASRASYLAYYINSDDLQGGS
-841 YQNAYERNFKVGTSI
+841 YERNFYVFTGTYNTGDINATQKPLTI
-856 TTYDY
+856 T
-861 PVTFSTIYPDGTG
+861 SRYPDGTAAG
-874 TAGSISVGSDYTCSN
+874 TNSRVQGDFTCN
-889 DVKFEN
+889 ADTKFEYV
-895 ITFTNGGSR
+895 IFRGGNNYCA
-904 TFTANNHDLIFGRGV
+904 TLTANNHNLVIGRGV
-919 SGTVNTVRGHY
+919 TGYNNGICANTVQGI
-930 SNNSVSTNLDF
+930 SGNASNLDY

-947 GTYNNFY
+947 GSFTNFAMMRQGSATCTGVNSARAI
-954 LINVYG
+954 LG
-960 GNNTTTYSGTISIRG
+960 S
-975 IIGCD
+975 D
-980 YDRASNNNELLSVAP
+980 YDRANNDNDKLRITGTMYGGSSNHAFSTATNRNN
-995 SGSIKAGERLT
+995 
-1006 MTNSANKDRLTFDWN
+1006 LTFDWLI
-1021 VKSGKIQENLLGTAT
+1021 KSGYFQGNVGTAT
-1036 AEQSLYMTGG
+1036 AAQSIYMG
-1046 TTYQYNGKRRLIAEG
+1046 TPGDGNTQNSVQYQGKRRLILEG
-1061 GEFASIAGGID
+1061 GSVANIAGGINCYENNYANYMVND
-1072 GTGGY
+1072 G
-1077 NQTNYSTYNTLDAKD
+1077 SWAVM
-1092 KLYIRMK
+1092 IRMK
-1099 GNAHVR
+1099 GGTVR
-1105 GVIYGAAQF
+1105 GVVYGAAQF
-1114 AGSAGGRT
+1114 AGSSGDRRF
-1122 MVFTGGTI
+1122 VFTGGSVA
-1130 NGWIAGGCNGTNT
+1130 GWIAGGCNGTNE
-1143 DGGELYGE
+1143 DGGELYGSTE
-1151 TYIYFG
+1151 IYFG
-1157 GKAQCDSNGSSTT
+1157 GKAQCNSNGSNTT

-1189 GATGD
+1189 GASGD
-1194 NATVGRVNSSTIVV
+1194 NATVGRVNNSTIVV
-1208 ADSAIIER
+1208 ADEAVVER

-1224 GYVRDGETNKSDLY
+1224 GYVRNGDTNKSDLY

-1255 KGQNVNIWMKDGT
+1255 KGQNVNIWMKDGV
-1268 VEGSLYGGSNTQGT
+1268 VEGNLYGGSNTQGT
-1282 INYLATINMSGGT
+1282 VNYLATINVSGGT

-1305 SNTVMAQNTVVNVSG
+1305 TGTNMANNTIVNVSG

-1404 SAKGEEGIMADPTP
+1404 SAKDEEGIMADPTA

-1441 TNGGTLV
+1441 TNGGTIV
-1448 NMSGGSVEGSVF
+1448 NMNGGAVEGSVF
-1460 GGAFGTQGNVYV
+1460 GGAFGTQGRVYV
-1472 AGLRV
+1472 AGMRV

-1498 ALSFNPG
+1498 ALTFNPG
-1505 TFPTNEARTAS
+1505 AFASSTETRTAS
-1516 VVNFAGGYVHYQVFA
+1516 VVNYSGGYTHYQVFA

-1565 QNFFNAHQALRIGG
+1565 LNFFNAHTALRIGG

-1671 TRALYSVQRADSLDI
+1671 TRALYSVQRADNLDI
-1686 VDSHIVFLGEGK
+1686 VNSHIVFLGEGK

-1711 EFNKVRINNGSSI
+1711 EFSNVRINNGSSI

-1734 KFGSYK
+1734 RFGSYK

-1755 HETSRLE
+1755 HETSSLE

-1829 NDGGWV
+1829 ADGGWV
-1835 SYDATLNDY
+1835 SYDENLNGY
-1844 TIGGASVPA
+1844 TIGGAPA
-1853 GGSDQMR
+1853 TNSDQMR

-1895 DGTTDYSTTDVVI
+1895 DGTTGYSTTDVVI
-1908 SLPAFKNESCEEGT
+1908 SLPAFENEDCEEGT
-1922 AFYRIKSFD
+1922 AFYRIKSSD

-1966 QASFVTEQTQ
+1966 QASFVTGQTQ
-1976 AQCSNLHY
+1976 SQCSNLHY

-2016 PKIATMQWANAH
+2016 PKIATMQWPNAH

-2130 KQVTFE
+2130 RQVTFDA
-2136 PEDGYSSDLF
+2136 EDGYSEDLF
-2146 VHGTNYLNAGDLT
+2146 VHGTNYLNDGDLT

-2229 VGTLTFV
+2229 VGTLTFK
-2236 MHFTNYEGA
+2236 MHFTNYEEAG
-2245 SQGTPQYEK
+2245 QEPFEK

-2312 NTVTADGNKTMT
+2312 NTVTADGNKTLT

-2363 AAFTGTLVEVEGSME
+2363 AAFTGTLVEVESSME

-2485 SKVQLSDVVNITG
+2485 SKVQLSDLVNITG
-2498 NQQISSSKAGEG
+2498 NQQITSSKAGEG

-2618 VTSEPTGF
+2618 VTSEPAGF

-2697 PLNSENMGMFG
+2697 PLNSEHMGMFG
-2708 STTDATITD
+2708 ATNGATISD

-2722 NFAGGTMRNVGTVIG
+2722 NFAGGNMRSVGTVIG
-2737 SMSGGTLNNVEA
+2737 TMDGGTLSNVEA
-2749 AGTLTGTNTTANM
+2749 AGTLTGTNTTAYM
-2762 GGLVGIASGNAVI
+2762 GGLVGEVLNGTI
-2775 HSGFAVNTM
+2775 HSSFGVNTI
-2784 TGGNNTVI
+2784 TGG
-2792 GGLVGTLGGEED
+2792 
-2804 NANLFNSYSNVV
+2804 SS
-2816 FAEGNPATTVGGLV
+2816 TTYVGGLV
-2830 GVNNGQIENCYNAT
+2830 GANRGDLYNSYSNAVLNSNGIVGGLVGMNFGNIENCYNAT
-2844 ETSYPF
+2844 ETTYAF
-2850 AYTNNG
+2850 AGDNVDG
-2856 SIKFSYAAEGTE
+2856 ESIKYCYAAPGVTSFVGGTP
-2868 NYVNASGTGATL
+2868 VVQP
-2880 TGHGTYGDVLGRKEI
+2880 TGHGNYGAVLDRKAL
-2895 GYMYDDNKVTAT
+2895 GYMYGDNAITLVEEEE
-2907 NDYVASAITYDN
+2907 NPYVAEELSYN
-2919 GHNIT
+2919 GHNID
-2924 KWPGLVSTLNQWVAG
+2924 KWPGLLSTLNQWVDDK
-2939 HSGYTPWFRPTSGD
+2939 SNDDVTYTSWFRPTSGD
-2953 INSDLPVLG
+2953 INGDLPILG
-2962 FPKDNSMGTVDG
+2962 FPSDNSLATEDG
-2974 KFLRYGSNVN
+2974 KFLFYGSNVN
-2984 LNGIDA
+2984 ANG
-2990 LLTAYNDN
+2990 LDN
-2998 GEGDSE
+2998 LFAKSYEN
-3004 PTANIFLYGNATEV
+3004 TANMFLYGNATDV
-3018 ANVPAA
+3018 TLGNGT
-3024 NTHVFINEDAVLLQS
+3024 NMLFINEDAVLLQS
-3039 GNGEFINTT
+3039 GSNAINAT
-3048 VGVTFDNSSKKAYD
+3048 VGVTFDNSDHGQNAYD
-3062 YYGNKLEYDWH
+3062 YYGNKLLYDWH
-3073 FMSTPLANA
+3073 FMSTPLNNA
-3082 AIGATYG
+3082 PMGITYSAAT
-3089 TPNGNGND
+3089 GNGGD
-3097 VNLTN
+3097 VNITAMEN
-3102 MTGGY
+3102 NY
-3107 FPNGLTPMHGD
+3107 FPNNLPMTTPSTGV
-3118 IKWDFYSYYEPEYHW
+3118 KWDLYTYFEPEYHW

-3138 TDHFHID
+3138 SGDNHYHTD
-3145 GGASINYTNET
+3145 GGAQINYLSGQNGLGAKQNET
-3156 NFVPGKGYMMAISQ
+3156 IFVPGKGYMMAISQ
-3170 DSYMN
+3170 DSYMSN
-3175 STGTLNNGDVEI
+3175 SGVLNNGNVTI
-3187 TLYKQ
+3187 TLTNQ
-3192 ESQAPA
+3192 EPQSLQ
-3198 PEELYNEGWN
+3198 YNKGWN

-3214 QAYLDLNKVGAG
+3214 QAYLNVSTLGTIYG
-3226 NYYIYDAESNAYVPY
+3226 YDADMGVYAPY
-3241 AVQGSEN
+3241 TTEASEN
-3248 PVTPSRYI
+3248 PAIPAKNI
-3256 HPHQGFFMHTDTDGA
+3256 HPHQAFFYHATDDGDDLIFN
-3271 TFTFGTNMATTAT
+3271 TGMATTEKNSN
-3284 DAGSYFRGD
+3284 SYYRGTQV
-3293 DRINY
+3293 NY
-3298 PLVNLFATNERGN
+3298 PLVNLFAENAAGN
-3311 TDLAIV
+3311 RDLAVV
-3317 EFNRPEIGGA
+3317 EFNRPELGGA
-3327 TKVSFMTNA
+3327 TKVGFMTNA
-3336 NFSIAAHLNGEG
+3336 NFQIAAHLDGQN
-3348 YGLLFTPEGTEKV
+3348 YGLLFTPENTEKV
-3361 PVHFKAQEDG
+3361 PVRFYTDEDG
-3371 TYTLTWSTYNGDFS
+3371 TFTLTWSTFNGDFT

-3392 KTGVITDMLR
+3392 MTGTITDMLR
-3402 ADKYTFDASAD
+3402 SDHYTFDAKTS
-3413 DYSSRFYLTYA
+3413 DYASRFYLTYA
-3424 VTGIDDNEYEP
+3424 CTGVEEVNEGDG
-3435 TVSTFAYFDGSE
+3435 SFAFFGGSE
-3447 WVVNGQGQLDVVDML
+3447 WVVNGKGQLDIIDVT
-3462 GRTLL
+3462 GRVLFSKRIANEQNRVNL
-3467 SERLTGDQ
+3467 NNVAPGVYMM
-3475 SRVSLNGVSAGV
+3475 RVSD
-3487 YLMRVT
+3487 
-3493 NGKAVKVQ
+3493 GKDTMVQ

>member
-26 LLILGLLVGANS
+26 LLILGLLVGVNG

-56 ITDEVTYNFYDS
+56 ITDEVIYNFYDS

-141 LTCNDFSTA
+141 LTSNDFSTA

-215 AMYYTTNGST
+215 AMYYTTDGST
-225 PAIDATTGNVLNG
+225 PAINATNGTVLNG
-238 TPYTGP
+238 TLYTGP

-277 PPVQPTITRVEGTN
+277 PPVQPTITRVAGTN

-319 FAPASQQ
+319 YAPASQQ

-345 AMDHTGTLRVVTRG
+345 TMDHPGMLRVVTRG
-359 TTCPDLFSDE
+359 TTCTELFSEE
-369 ASETVTEVFVPT
+369 ASEEVETVYVPT
-381 PEITVSGTGNT
+381 PQITVSGTGAT
-392 GTATITCSL
+392 GTAQITCSL
-401 ATATIYYTLDG
+401 PGAVIYYTLDG

-428 VSVPAGSTIK
+428 VSVPAGTTIK
-438 AMAAHSGT
+438 AMAAHTGT
-446 GYTNSGIATAIYI
+446 GYTQSGIATAIYI
-459 PGGDGNSGVFGT
+459 PGGDGNSGVFGSV
-471 TVLLDDR
+471 VLLDDR

-484 YYSDTTNPIRSLKPA
+484 YYSDKTNPIRSLNPA

-504 YKGFG
+504 YFG
-509 ENTMTST
+509 NGTNTVATG
-516 STANMPANA
+516 NNA
-525 DFTEDVE
+525 DPGNTFSASTNNSVQVSYNETA
-532 SSQVGVNVG
+532 SQFV
-541 ETENQ
+541 
-546 FIYLKTLENANA
+546 YLKTLERA
-558 DGSGNYPYTMIPNPF
+558 DGATSQNPTGNCAYTTIPNPF
-573 QVRPVYSEGETPSE
+573 SKR
-587 PTIDVTIGSGNN
+587 
-599 TSQYLPTYTYNRYSF
+599 PTY
-614 SEQIYTAAEIGSAG
+614 G
-628 TIRTLSFRV
+628 T
-637 SSNAT
+637 
-642 SRNVAIYLKH
+642 
-652 TTKTS
+652 
-657 FTSNTNW
+657 
-664 ESMSNSDLV
+664 
-673 FNGTVTFTSGWTE
+673 G
-686 ITLDTPFEYNG
+686 DT
-697 TSNLIVAVDDNNYD
+697 
-711 YTFNAM
+711 
-717 QCYTYNAGSDRS
+717 RW
-729 IYVTSDNT
+729 
-737 NYTPSTTTYTGT
+737 
-749 RGSYCD
+749 
-755 QIKFSSNGGS
+755 
-765 SSSANYRGFYAWRV
+765 RGFYGWRV
-779 KSLSS
+779 KAVR
-784 GLSITDGTNTY
+784 GGSIQNYAVGATIPAETEIQFVPAGEY
-795 GVNSIIYP
+795 GM
-803 DQEIEFVTANAKGN
+803 
-817 EVEFEALWAQ
+817 EVELEALWAR
-827 AYVNSSTYATNSGN
+827 AYVVDGNGSTYQTITN
-841 YQNAYERNFKVGTSI
+841 QNVGYERNFVILRGNNDYRYSRLTN
-856 TTYDY
+856 TEY
-861 PVTFSTIYPDGTG
+861 PVTVTAIFPNGTSDGT
-874 TAGSISVGSDYTCSN
+874 TQATQVP
-889 DVKFEN
+889 
-895 ITFTNGGSR
+895 TNARFRSGFDCAADIKIEYIR
-904 TFTANNHDLIFGRGV
+904 LNNNNTNTLTANNHNLIIGRGV
-919 SGTVNTVRGHY
+919 TGYNNGTCATLVRGMGGGTTSRLNYTIRLESGVFNYVSFTAGYYNYNDQSQAANYTFSGT
-930 SNNSVSTNLDF
+930 NN
-941 TIRVES
+941 
-947 GTYNNFY
+947 
-954 LINVYG
+954 NVKG
-960 GNNTTTYSGTISIRG
+960 VL
-975 IIGCD
+975 GCD
-980 YDRASNNNELLSVAP
+980 YDRAVENA
-995 SGSIKAGERLT
+995 
-1006 MTNSANKDRLTFDWN
+1006 SANYNYANAPLRVVYNMILGATPDFSNQTETEFFN
-1021 VKSGKIQENLLGTAT
+1021 ATIKSGYFGSGFTELGTGSAANSFYLGVANT
-1036 AEQSLYMTGG
+1036 FNT
-1046 TTYQYNGKRRLIAEG
+1046 GKRKLTIEG
-1061 GEFASIAGGID
+1061 GRLNLSLAGGID
-1072 GTGGY
+1072 ED
-1077 NQTNYSTYNTLDAKD
+1077 NSSDDA
-1092 KLYIRMK
+1092 LTIRMK
-1099 GNAHVR
+1099 GGTVEGAV
-1105 GVIYGAAQF
+1105 YGAAAF
-1114 AGSAGGRT
+1114 SSATGGRRFI
-1122 MVFTGGTI
+1122 FTGGKV
-1130 NGWIAGGCNGTNT
+1130 NGWIAGGCNGTQRTGGNL
-1143 DGGELYGE
+1143 DGSS
-1151 TYIYFG
+1151 YIYFG
-1157 GKAQCDSNGSSTT
+1157 GNAEVGSST
-1170 IGPGQATGGNIFG
+1170 GGNHVGGTIAQQGTNGADGGIIFG
-1183 AGSGNS
+1183 AGCGILPTNGNYQ
-1189 GATGD
+1189 
-1194 NATVGRVNSSTIVV
+1194 NNTVGQVDNSTIVL
-1208 ADSAIIER
+1208 ADNAIVWREI
-1216 NVYGGGNY
+1216 YGGGNY
-1224 GYVRDGETNKSDLY
+1224 GYVRQNGTSSIY
-1238 VLGGT
+1238 ILGGE
-1243 VKGSVFG
+1243 VKGNVYG
-1250 GSNMQ
+1250 GSNSQ
-1255 KGQNVNIWMKDGT
+1255 QAQTVNITMKDGK
-1268 VEGSLYGGSNTQGT
+1268 VANNIYGGSNTWGT
-1282 INYLATINMSGGT
+1282 TNNLATINVSGGT
-1295 VTNVFGGGYG
+1295 VSNVFGGGYG
-1305 SNTVMAQNTVVNVSG
+1305 TGTNMAQNTIVNISG

-1347 TMNNIFGAGQGRA
+1347 TMQNIYGAGQGRA

-1404 SAKGEEGIMADPTP
+1404 SAKDEEGIMADPTA

-1441 TNGGTLV
+1441 TNGGTIV
-1448 NMSGGSVEGSVF
+1448 NMNGGAVEGSVF
-1460 GGAFGTQGNVYV
+1460 GGAFGTQGRVYV
-1472 AGLRV
+1472 AGMRV

-1498 ALSFNPG
+1498 ALVFNPG
-1505 TFPTNEARTAS
+1505 TFANSTATGTAS
-1516 VVNFAGGYVHYQVFA
+1516 VVNYSGGYTHYQVFA

-1565 QNFFNAHQALRIGG
+1565 LNFFNAHTALRIGG

-1643 QGRHIVIQNYG
+1643 QGRHIVIQKYG

-1711 EFNKVRINNGSSI
+1711 EFQKVRINNGSSI

-1740 VDNVYNPTPVYTKVT
+1740 VDNVYNPTPVYNKVT
-1755 HETSRLE
+1755 HETSSLE

-1781 DDQNTAQYG
+1781 DDQNTVQYG

-1807 AYARPKQSTESG
+1807 AYARPKQSTEAG

-1829 NDGGWV
+1829 ADGGWV
-1835 SYDATLNDY
+1835 SYDENLNDY
-1844 TIGGASVPA
+1844 TIGGASVPT

-1908 SLPAFKNESCEEGT
+1908 SLPAFENEDCEEGT
-1922 AFYRIKSFD
+1922 AFYRIKSLD

-1966 QASFVTEQTQ
+1966 QASFVTGQTQ
-1976 AQCSNLHY
+1976 SQCSNLHY

-2016 PKIATMQWANAH
+2016 PKIATMQWPNAH

-2054 HITFEQVSCDGETV
+2054 HITFEQVSCDGVTV

-2146 VHGTNYLNAGDLT
+2146 VHGTNYLNGGDLT

-2229 VGTLTFV
+2229 VGTLTFK
-2236 MHFTNYEGA
+2236 MHFTNYEEAGEE
-2245 SQGTPQYEK
+2245 PFEK

-2272 IDGVHGNNLYSGKFP
+2272 IDGVNGNNLYSGKFP

-2312 NTVTADGNKTMT
+2312 NTVTADGSNTLM

-2338 PGGHR
+2338 PGGHQ

-2363 AAFTGTLVEVEGSME
+2363 AAFTGTLVEVKSSME

-2438 NNYNSSTDGGGVYI
+2438 NNYNSGTDGGGVYI

-2762 GGLVGIASGNAVI
+2762 GGLVGTASGNAVI

-2784 TGGNNTVI
+2784 TGGNNTVM

-2953 INSDLPVLG
+2953 INGDLPVLG

-3004 PTANIFLYGNATEV
+3004 PTANIFLYGNATDV

-3024 NTHVFINEDAVLLQS
+3024 NTNVFINEDAVLLQS
-3039 GNGEFINTT
+3039 GNDEFINTT

-3062 YYGNKLEYDWH
+3062 YYGNPLAYDWH
-3073 FMSTPLANA
+3073 FMSTPLSDASFTA
-3082 AIGATYG
+3082 EYG
-3089 TPNGNGND
+3089 GETGFGGD
-3097 VNLTN
+3097 VN
-3102 MTGGY
+3102 MTSLVDSY
-3107 FPNGLTPMHGD
+3107 FPNGLPMQTGQD
-3118 IKWDFYSYYEPEYHW
+3118 VKWDFYSYYEPEYHW
-3133 INLKR
+3133 INLR
-3138 TDHFHID
+3138 RSDHWHID
-3145 GGASINYTNET
+3145 GNHARINYENENEFT
-3156 NFVPGKGYMMAISQ
+3156 AGKGYMMAINQ
-3170 DSYMN
+3170 DTYMN
-3175 STGTLNNGDVEI
+3175 MTGTLNNGDVEI

-3192 ESQAPA
+3192 ESSQAPA

-3256 HPHQGFFMHTDTDGA
+3256 HPHQGFFMHTDTDNT
-3271 TFTFGTNMATTAT
+3271 TFTFGTSMATTTT
-3284 DAGSYFRGD
+3284 DNGSYFRGD

-3298 PLVNLFATNERGN
+3298 PLVNLFATNESGN

-3348 YGLLFTPEGTEKV
+3348 YGLLFAPEGTEKV

-3462 GRTLL
+3462 GRTML
-3467 SERLTGDQ
+3467 SERLTSDQ
-3475 SRVSLNGVSAGV
+3475 SRVSLDGMAQGV

-3493 NGKAVKVQ
+3493 NGNEIKVQ

>member
-1 MKKLHKM
+1 MQKYYNKKRKLN
-8 KSLAGLGKA
+8 
-17 KLKNALRCT
+17 KLKTC
-26 LLILGLLVGANS
+26 LLLLMMA
-38 AWAQTRAN
+38 AFAIPAQAQTRAN

-56 ITDEVTYNFYDS
+56 ITDELIYNFYDS

-74 TPEEDPNNDYNWVTW
+74 DPEDDPNNDYNWVTW

-150 YPQGYTVVS
+150 YPQGYKVVS

-164 VRFESN
+164 LRFESN
-170 NQYRDAGWDADV
+170 GQYRDAGWDADV
-182 RLWDYTP
+182 RLWDYSP
-189 KAPVALME
+189 QAPVALME
-197 ACESNI
+197 ACDNNI

-208 SKGTNST
+208 SKGEGANGTEI
-215 AMYYTTNGST
+215 YYTTDGST
-225 PAIDATTGNVLNG
+225 PLYNVQNHSITVG

-244 FAITE
+244 FAITSA
-249 TTTVKAILVENGTS
+249 TTVKAILVENGTT
-263 SSTVSSNTFNSLIT
+263 SSTVSTYEFNSLIT
-277 PPVQPTITRVEGTN
+277 PPVQPTITRVAGTN

-319 FAPASQQ
+319 YAPASQQ
-326 LVCSERGADG
+326 LVCSERDASGN
-336 TYVNKINTV
+336 YFNKINTV
-345 AMDHTGTLRVVTRG
+345 TMDHPGKLRVVTRG
-359 TTCPDLFSDE
+359 TTCTELFSEE

-392 GTATITCSL
+392 GTAQIICSL
-401 ATATIYYTLDG
+401 PGATIYYTLDG

-438 AMAAHSGT
+438 AMAAHTGT
-446 GYTNSGIATAIYI
+446 GYTQSGIASAIYI

-484 YYSDTTNPIRSLKPA
+484 YYSDATNPIRSLKPA

-504 YKGFG
+504 YYGNG
-509 ENTMTST
+509 TGTVTAST
-516 STANMPANA
+516 DANPGAGTWTQNATGVQVSYNETAN
-525 DFTEDVE
+525 
-532 SSQVGVNVG
+532 
-541 ETENQ
+541 Q
-546 FIYLKTLENANA
+546 FVYLKTLERV
-558 DGSGNYPYTMIPNPF
+558 DGTTSTTPTGRCEYTTIPNPF
-573 QVRPVYSEGETPSE
+573 SKR
-587 PTIDVTIGSGNN
+587 
-599 TSQYLPTYTYNRYSF
+599 PTY
-614 SEQIYTAAEIGSAG
+614 G
-628 TIRTLSFRV
+628 T
-637 SSNAT
+637 
-642 SRNVAIYLKH
+642 
-652 TTKTS
+652 
-657 FTSNTNW
+657 
-664 ESMSNSDLV
+664 
-673 FNGTVTFTSGWTE
+673 G
-686 ITLDTPFEYNG
+686 DT
-697 TSNLIVAVDDNNYD
+697 
-711 YTFNAM
+711 
-717 QCYTYNAGSDRS
+717 RW
-729 IYVTSDNT
+729 
-737 NYTPSTTTYTGT
+737 
-749 RGSYCD
+749 
-755 QIKFSSNGGS
+755 
-765 SSSANYRGFYAWRV
+765 RGFYGWRI
-779 KSLSS
+779 KSIRGGKIYSAATNGTQYTAYASGNLAATNWLSAE
-784 GLSITDGTNTY
+784 GTY
-795 GVNSIIYP
+795 YFAP
-803 DQEIEFVTANAKGN
+803 DAETGM
-817 EVEFEALWAQ
+817 EVELEALWAR
-827 AYVNSSTYATNSGN
+827 AYVIAGRASRLVSYGYINSNEFLGGS
-841 YQNAYERNFKVGTSI
+841 YERNFYVFTGTYNTGDI
-856 TTYDY
+856 NAAQK
-861 PVTFSTIYPDGTG
+861 PLTISSRYPDGTAAG
-874 TAGSISVGSDYTCSN
+874 TSSRIEGDFTCN
-889 DVKFEN
+889 ADTKFEYVV
-895 ITFTNGGSR
+895 FRGGNNYCA
-904 TFTANNHDLIFGRGV
+904 TLTANNHNLVIGRGV
-919 SGTVNTVRGHY
+919 TAYNNGTSATLVRGMGGNSTSNVNY
-930 SNNSVSTNLDF
+930 TIRLESGVFGDVAFIYGLAGGNTQNNITLSGSNNHITGVL
-941 TIRVES
+941 
-947 GTYNNFY
+947 
-954 LINVYG
+954 
-960 GNNTTTYSGTISIRG
+960 
-975 IIGCD
+975 GCD
-980 YDRASNNNELLSVAP
+980 YDRAIEKQTANYNYNTAPLRVTNRMSLGADVVWSNQ
-995 SGSIKAGERLT
+995 GET
-1006 MTNSANKDRLTFDWN
+1006 EVFNAT
-1021 VKSGKIQENLLGTAT
+1021 VKSGYFGSGNSVGDGSAARAFYIGIAND
-1036 AEQSLYMTGG
+1036 
-1046 TTYQYNGKRRLIAEG
+1046 YNIGKRKLTLEG
-1061 GEFASIAGGID
+1061 GNLNISIAGGID
-1072 GTGGY
+1072 E
-1077 NQTNYSTYNTLDAKD
+1077 NNTSNDAVI
-1092 KLYIRMK
+1092 IRMK
-1099 GNAHVR
+1099 GGTVAGSV
-1105 GVIYGAAQF
+1105 YGAA
-1114 AGSAGGRT
+1114 AHAAATGGRRFI
-1122 MVFTGGTI
+1122 FTGGTV
-1130 NGWIAGGCNGTNT
+1130 NGWIAGGCNGTQT
-1143 DGGELYGE
+1143 TGGKLTGS
-1151 TYIYFG
+1151 TFIYFG
-1157 GKAQCDSNGSSTT
+1157 GNAQCTSNGSNTT
-1170 IGPGQATGGNIFG
+1170 IGPGNATGGNIFG
-1183 AGSGNS
+1183 AGSGNAS
-1189 GATGD
+1189 ATQT
-1194 NATVGRVNSSTIVV
+1194 ATVGEVDNSTIVISDEAMV
-1208 ADSAIIER
+1208 ER

-1224 GYVRDGETNKSDLY
+1224 GYVANGASNKSDIY
-1238 VLGGT
+1238 VLGGN

-1255 KGQNVNIWMKDGT
+1255 KGQNVNIWVKDGV
-1268 VEGSLYGGSNTQGT
+1268 VEGNVYGGSNTQGT
-1282 INYLATINMSGGT
+1282 VNYNATINMSGGT
-1295 VTNVFGGGYG
+1295 TTNVYGGGFG
-1305 SNTVMAQNTVVNVSG
+1305 TGTTMAQNTIVNVSG

-1347 TMNNIFGAGQGRA
+1347 TMQNIYGAGQGRA

-1404 SAKGEEGIMADPTP
+1404 SAKDEEGIMADPTA

-1441 TNGGTLV
+1441 TNGGTIV
-1448 NMSGGSVEGSVF
+1448 NMNGGAVEGSVF
-1460 GGAFGTQGNVYV
+1460 GGAFGTQGRVYV
-1472 AGLRV
+1472 AGMRV

-1498 ALSFNPG
+1498 ALVFNPG

-1565 QNFFNAHQALRIGG
+1565 LNFFNAHTALRIGG

-1593 KFGDP
+1593 KFGDH

-1617 NNTTNTNYMYIGG
+1617 NNTTSTNYMYIGG
-1630 SVYGSGTSCDAGK
+1630 SIYGSGTSCDAGK

-1654 KVIEASQPTAA
+1654 QLIGASQPTDA

-1686 VDSHIVFLGEGK
+1686 VNSHIVFLGEGK

-1711 EFNKVRINNGSSI
+1711 EFQKVRINNGSSI

-1755 HETSRLE
+1755 HETSSLE

-1781 DDQNTAQYG
+1781 DDQNTVQYG

-1829 NDGGWV
+1829 ADGGWV
-1835 SYDATLNDY
+1835 SYDENLNGY
-1844 TIGGASVPA
+1844 TIGGASVPT

-1895 DGTTDYSTTDVVI
+1895 DGTTGYSTTDVVI
-1908 SLPAFKNESCEEGT
+1908 SLPAFENEDCEEGT

-1966 QASFVTEQTQ
+1966 QASFVTGQTQ
-1976 AQCSNLHY
+1976 SQCSNLHY

-2016 PKIATMQWANAH
+2016 PKIATMQWPNAH

-2411 TYVPAVAPLVNI
+2411 TYEPAVAPLVNI
-2423 ANGGRLSVYGQSRLE
+2423 AAGGRLSVYGQSRLE

-2618 VTSEPTGF
+2618 VTSEPAGF

-2697 PLNSENMGMFG
+2697 PLNSEHMGMFG
-2708 STTDATITD
+2708 ATNGATISD

-2722 NFAGGTMRNVGTVIG
+2722 NFAGGNMRSVGTVIG
-2737 SMSGGTLNNVEA
+2737 TMNGGTLSNVEA
-2749 AGTLTGTNTTANM
+2749 AGTLTGTNTTAYM
-2762 GGLVGIASGNAVI
+2762 GGLVGEVLNGTI
-2775 HSGFAVNTM
+2775 HSSFGVNTI
-2784 TGGNNTVI
+2784 TGG
-2792 GGLVGTLGGEED
+2792 
-2804 NANLFNSYSNVV
+2804 SS
-2816 FAEGNPATTVGGLV
+2816 TTYVGGLV
-2830 GVNNGQIENCYNAT
+2830 GANRGDLYNSYSNAVLNSNGIVGGLVGMNFGNIENCYNAT
-2844 ETSYPF
+2844 ETTYAF
-2850 AYTNNG
+2850 AGDNVDG
-2856 SIKFSYAAEGTE
+2856 ESIKYCYAAPGVTSFVGGTP
-2868 NYVNASGTGATL
+2868 VVQP
-2880 TGHGTYGDVLGRKEI
+2880 TGHGNYGAVLDRKAL
-2895 GYMYDDNKVTAT
+2895 GYMYGDNAITLVEEEE
-2907 NDYVASAITYDN
+2907 NPYVAEELSYN
-2919 GHNIT
+2919 GHNID
-2924 KWPGLVSTLNQWVAG
+2924 KWPGLLSTLNQWVDDK
-2939 HSGYTPWFRPTSGD
+2939 SNDDVTYTSWFRPTSGD
-2953 INSDLPVLG
+2953 INGDLPILG
-2962 FPKDNSMGTVDG
+2962 FPSDNSLATEDG
-2974 KFLRYGSNVN
+2974 KFLFYGSNVN
-2984 LNGIDA
+2984 ANG
-2990 LLTAYNDN
+2990 LDN
-2998 GEGDSE
+2998 LFAKSYEN
-3004 PTANIFLYGNATEV
+3004 TANMFLYGNATDV
-3018 ANVPAA
+3018 TLGNGT
-3024 NTHVFINEDAVLLQS
+3024 NMLFINEDAVLLQS
-3039 GNGEFINTT
+3039 GSNDINAT
-3048 VGVTFDNSSKKAYD
+3048 VGVTFDNSSKQAVATNS
-3062 YYGNKLEYDWH
+3062 GATLEYDWH
-3073 FMSTPLANA
+3073 FMSSPLQDAPINA
-3082 AIGATYG
+3082 TFGAPQG
-3089 TPNGNGND
+3089 FMNA
-3097 VNLTN
+3097 VNI
-3102 MTGGY
+3102 TGMDNECY
-3107 FPNGLTPMHGD
+3107 FPNGLIGQTSV
-3118 IKWDFYSYYEPEYHW
+3118 KWDFYAYSEKQYHW

-3138 TDHFHID
+3138 NDHFYQHNGD
-3145 GGASINYTNET
+3145 TLQYTNET
-3156 NFVPGKGYMMAISQ
+3156 EFVPGKGYMMAISE
-3170 DSYMN
+3170 DSYMS
-3175 STGTLNNGDVEI
+3175 STGKLNKGGEKIHV
-3187 TLYKQ
+3187 TTQ
-3192 ESQAPA
+3192 EP
-3198 PEELYNEGWN
+3198 LDTIYNKGWN

-3214 QAYLDLNKVGAG
+3214 QAYLDLSQITGSFYIFDADQKV
-3226 NYYIYDAESNAYVPY
+3226 Y
-3241 AVQGSEN
+3241 A
-3248 PVTPSRYI
+3248 PVTTDQSTNPRIPSQTI
-3256 HPHQGFFMHTDTDGA
+3256 HPHQAFFMHTDSNTDFEFDYAWA
-3271 TFTFGTNMATTAT
+3271 TADPEDN
-3284 DAGSYFRGD
+3284 SYYRGHED
-3293 DRINY
+3293 QVNY
-3298 PLVNLFATNERGN
+3298 PLVNLIVENEGGSR
-3311 TDLAIV
+3311 DLAVI
-3317 EFNRPEIGGA
+3317 ELNRPELGGA
-3327 TKVSFMTNA
+3327 TKVQAMRNA
-3336 NFSIAAHLNGEG
+3336 NFQIAASL
-3348 YGLLFTPEGTEKV
+3348 YGKRYGILFTPENTEKV
-3361 PVHFKAQEDG
+3361 PVHFTTEEDG
-3371 TYTLTWSTYNGDFS
+3371 TFTLTWDTHNGDFT
-3385 SLLLVDN
+3385 SLFLVDN
-3392 KTGVITDMLR
+3392 MTGAITDMLR
-3402 ADKYTFDASAD
+3402 SDHYTFDAKTS
-3413 DYSSRFYLTYA
+3413 DYASRFYLTYA
-3424 VTGIDDNEYEP
+3424 CTGVDEYNEGDG
-3435 TVSTFAYFDGSE
+3435 SFAFFDGSE
-3447 WVVNGQGQLDVVDML
+3447 WVVNGKGQLDIIDVT
-3462 GRTLL
+3462 GRVLFSKRIANEQNRVNL
-3467 SERLTGDQ
+3467 NNVAPGVYMM
-3475 SRVSLNGVSAGV
+3475 RVSD
-3487 YLMRVT
+3487 
-3493 NGKAVKVQ
+3493 GKDTMVQ

>member
-1 MKKLHKM
+1 MIYNKKRKLN
-8 KSLAGLGKA
+8 
-17 KLKNALRCT
+17 KLKVSLLT
-26 LLILGLLVGANS
+26 LVMVLFAGA
-38 AWAQTRAN
+38 ATAQTRAN

-56 ITDEVTYNFYDS
+56 ITDEVIYNFYDS

-74 TPEEDPNNDYNWVTW
+74 DPEEDPNNDYNWVTW

-132 ENEENLIVD
+132 EIEENLIVD
-141 LTCNDFSTA
+141 LTSNDFSTA

-164 VRFESN
+164 IRFESN

-225 PAIDATTGNVLNG
+225 PAINATNGTVLNG
-238 TPYTGP
+238 TLYTGP

-277 PPVQPTITRVEGTN
+277 PPVQPTITRVAGTN

-297 HWSNDLR
+297 HWNSGLR
-304 DTYYIHYTTDGTDPQ
+304 DTYYIQYTTDNTDPQ
-319 FAPASQQ
+319 YAPQSQQ
-326 LVCSERGADG
+326 LVCSERDADG
-336 TYVNKINTV
+336 NYVNKINTV
-345 AMDHTGTLRVVTRG
+345 TMDHPGTLRVVTRG
-359 TTCPDLFSDE
+359 TTCPDLYSEE

-392 GTATITCSL
+392 GTAQIICSL
-401 ATATIYYTLDG
+401 PGATIYYTLDG

-438 AMAAHSGT
+438 AMAAHTGT
-446 GYTNSGIATAIYI
+446 GYTQSGIASAIYI

-484 YYSDTTNPIRSLKPA
+484 YYSDNTNPIRSLNPA

-504 YKGFG
+504 YYGNG
-509 ENTMTST
+509 TGTVTAST
-516 STANMPANA
+516 DANPGAGTWTQNATGVQVSYNETAN
-525 DFTEDVE
+525 
-532 SSQVGVNVG
+532 
-541 ETENQ
+541 Q
-546 FIYLKTLENANA
+546 FVYLKTLERV
-558 DGSGNYPYTMIPNPF
+558 DGTTSTTPTGRCEYTTIPNPF
-573 QVRPVYSEGETPSE
+573 SKR
-587 PTIDVTIGSGNN
+587 
-599 TSQYLPTYTYNRYSF
+599 PTY
-614 SEQIYTAAEIGSAG
+614 G
-628 TIRTLSFRV
+628 T
-637 SSNAT
+637 
-642 SRNVAIYLKH
+642 
-652 TTKTS
+652 
-657 FTSNTNW
+657 
-664 ESMSNSDLV
+664 
-673 FNGTVTFTSGWTE
+673 G
-686 ITLDTPFEYNG
+686 DT
-697 TSNLIVAVDDNNYD
+697 
-711 YTFNAM
+711 
-717 QCYTYNAGSDRS
+717 RW
-729 IYVTSDNT
+729 
-737 NYTPSTTTYTGT
+737 
-749 RGSYCD
+749 
-755 QIKFSSNGGS
+755 
-765 SSSANYRGFYAWRV
+765 RGFYGWRI
-779 KSLSS
+779 KSIRGGKIYSAATNGTQYTAYASGNLAATNWLSAE
-784 GLSITDGTNTY
+784 GTY
-795 GVNSIIYP
+795 YFAP
-803 DQEIEFVTANAKGN
+803 DAENGM
-817 EVEFEALWAQ
+817 EVELEALWAR
-827 AYVNSSTYATNSGN
+827 AYVVAAGN
-841 YQNAYERNFKVGTSI
+841 TGNNQIGSYTVGYERNFLVLTSNATYYYGATTGRRI
-856 TTYDY
+856 TNTSYA
-861 PVTFSTIYPDGTG
+861 VTITNRYPDGT
-874 TAGSISVGSDYTCSN
+874 VGNANALVRGNNNIAVGADT
-889 DVKFEN
+889 KFEF
-895 ITFTNGGSR
+895 TAFTNM
-904 TFTANNHDLIFGRGV
+904 NNDGRFISAAGHNLVIGRGV
-919 SGTVNTVRGHY
+919 TGTVNIIQGLSANAT
-930 SNNSVSTNLDF
+930 NNFNLR
-941 TIRVES
+941 IES
-947 GTYNNFY
+947 GTYANIHFMGS
-954 LINVYG
+954 YG
-960 GNNTTTYSGTISIRG
+960 LTTGGKLTSILG
-975 IIGCD
+975 SD
-980 YDRASNNNELLSVAP
+980 YDRANNTNTNLRVTTDIVLSDAGTVGS
-995 SGSIKAGERLT
+995 SGTQGTERFHCT
-1006 MTNSANKDRLTFDWN
+1006 
-1021 VKSGKIQENLLGTAT
+1021 VKSGNFDMGGYGGDHQFYLSTPGGSMYAKR
-1036 AEQSLYMTGG
+1036 SL
-1046 TTYQYNGKRRLIAEG
+1046 IIEG
-1061 GEFASIAGGID
+1061 GVFSDIAGGIEAQESTINAEMVNIRIKG
-1072 GTGGY
+1072 GTING
-1077 NQTNYSTYNTLDAKD
+1077 A
-1092 KLYIRMK
+1092 
-1099 GNAHVR
+1099 VF
-1105 GVIYGAAQF
+1105 GAAQF
-1114 AGSAGGRT
+1114 AGSAGDRRF
-1122 MVFTGGTI
+1122 VITGGDFK
-1130 NGWIAGGCNGTNT
+1130 GWIAGGCNGTRT
-1143 DGGELYGE
+1143 TGGELYGN

-1157 GKAQCDSNGSSTT
+1157 GKANCDSNGSSTT
-1170 IGPGQATGGNIFG
+1170 IGSGQATGGNIFG

-1194 NATVGRVNSSTIVV
+1194 NATVGRVNSSTIVI
-1208 ADSAIIER
+1208 ADDATVER

-1224 GYVRDGETNKSDLY
+1224 GYVRNGNTNKSDLY

-1243 VKGSVFG
+1243 VQGSVFG

-1255 KGQNVNIWMKDGT
+1255 KGQNVNIWMKDGV
-1268 VEGSLYGGSNTQGT
+1268 VEGNLYGGSNTQGT
-1282 INYLATINMSGGT
+1282 VNYLATINVSGGT
-1295 VTNVFGGGYG
+1295 VSNVFGGGYG
-1305 SNTVMAQNTVVNVSG
+1305 TGTSMASNTIVNVSG

-1375 TTVNVSGGSIAESV
+1375 TTVNVNGGSIAESV

-1404 SAKGEEGIMADPTP
+1404 SAKDEEGIMADPTA

-1441 TNGGTLV
+1441 TNGGTIV
-1448 NMSGGSVEGSVF
+1448 NMNGGAVEGSVF
-1460 GGAFGTQGNVYV
+1460 GGAFGTQGRVYV
-1472 AGLRV
+1472 AGMRV

-1498 ALSFNPG
+1498 ALVFNPG
-1505 TFPTNEARTAS
+1505 TFANSTATGTAS
-1516 VVNFAGGYVHYQVFA
+1516 VVNYSGGYTHYQVFA

-1630 SVYGSGTSCDAGK
+1630 SIYGSGTSCDAGK
-1643 QGRHIVIQNYG
+1643 QGRHIVIQKYG

-1711 EFNKVRINNGSSI
+1711 EFQKVRINNGSSI

-1829 NDGGWV
+1829 ADGGWV
-1835 SYDATLNDY
+1835 SYDENLNGY
-1844 TIGGASVPA
+1844 TIGGASVPT

-1895 DGTTDYSTTDVVI
+1895 DGTTGYSTTDVVI
-1908 SLPAFKNESCEEGT
+1908 SLPAFENEDCEEGT

-1966 QASFVTEQTQ
+1966 QASFVTGQTQ
-1976 AQCSNLHY
+1976 SQCSNLHY

-2016 PKIATMQWANAH
+2016 PKIATMQWPNAH

-2130 KQVTFE
+2130 RQVTFDA
-2136 PEDGYSSDLF
+2136 EDGYSEDLF
-2146 VHGTNYLNAGDLT
+2146 VHGTNYLNDGDLT

-2236 MHFTNYEGA
+2236 MHFTNYEEAGEE
-2245 SQGTPQYEK
+2245 PFEK

-2312 NTVTADGNKTMT
+2312 NTVTADGNQTLT

-2363 AAFTGTLVEVEGSME
+2363 AAFTGTLVEVESSME

-2463 SAVDTNFVATT
+2463 SAVDANFVATT

-2618 VTSEPTGF
+2618 VTSEPAGF

-2708 STTDATITD
+2708 STTNATITD

-2762 GGLVGIASGNAVI
+2762 GGLVGTASGNAVI

-2784 TGGNNTVI
+2784 TGGNNTVM

-2880 TGHGTYGDVLGRKEI
+2880 TGHGTYDDVLGRKEI

-2924 KWPGLVSTLNQWVAG
+2924 KWPGLVSTLNQWVAD
-2939 HSGYTPWFRPTSGD
+2939 HEGYTPWFRSTSGD
-2953 INSDLPVLG
+2953 INGDLPILG
-2962 FPKDNSMGTVDG
+2962 FPKDNSLATEDG
-2974 KFLRYGSNVN
+2974 KFLFYGSNVN
-2984 LNGIDA
+2984 ANG
-2990 LLTAYNDN
+2990 LDN
-2998 GEGDSE
+2998 LFETYAE
-3004 PTANIFLYGNATEV
+3004 KEANMFLYGNAT
-3018 ANVPAA
+3018 NVTMG
-3024 NTHVFINEDAVLLQS
+3024 NGNNMLFINEDAVLIQS
-3039 GNGEFINTT
+3039 STEAINAT
-3048 VGVTFDNSSKKAYD
+3048 VGVTFDNSDRGEHATD
-3062 YYGNKLEYDWH
+3062 WLGHELGYDWH
-3073 FMSTPLANA
+3073 MMSTSLSDA
-3082 AIGATYG
+3082 AFGATYG
-3089 TPNGNGND
+3089 TENGHYGD
-3097 VNLTN
+3097 VNITK
-3102 MTGGY
+3102 MEGGY
-3107 FPNGLTPMHGD
+3107 FPDGLSVTTPAPEGTVM
-3118 IKWDFYSYYEPEYHW
+3118 WDFYTYYEPEYHW
-3133 INLKR
+3133 INFKR
-3138 TDHFHID
+3138 TDHWHVDNANRIQYNEADQRD
-3145 GGASINYTNET
+3145 GIFT
-3156 NFVPGKGYMMAISQ
+3156 PGKGYMMAISQ
-3170 DSYMN
+3170 DSYMS
-3175 STGTLNNGDVEI
+3175 STGTLNNGDVTI
-3187 TLYKQ
+3187 ALTNQ
-3192 ESQAPA
+3192 E
-3198 PEELYNEGWN
+3198 PEGINFNKGWN

-3214 QAYLDLNKVGAG
+3214 QAYLDLTALGQAG
-3226 NYYIYDAESNAYVPY
+3226 FNAYAYDADNGVYVPF
-3241 AVQGSEN
+3241 VMGSSEN
-3248 PVTPSRYI
+3248 PATLADCI
-3256 HPHQGFFMHTDTDGA
+3256 HPHQAFFLYA
-3271 TFTFGTNMATTAT
+3271 VSNSVTFTPEMATTEKT
-3284 DAGSYFRGD
+3284 DNSYFRD
-3293 DRINY
+3293 AKVNY
-3298 PLVNLFATNERGN
+3298 PLVNIFAENERGN
-3311 TDLAIV
+3311 RDMTII
-3317 EFNRPEIGGA
+3317 EFNRPEVGGA
-3327 TKVSFMTNA
+3327 TEIQGLRNA
-3336 NFSIAAHLNGEG
+3336 NFHIAAHLDGQG
-3348 YGLLFTPEGTEKV
+3348 YGLLFAPEGTDRV
-3361 PVHFKAQEDG
+3361 PVRFYTEEDG
-3371 TYTLTWSTYNGDFS
+3371 TFTLTWETMHGDFT

-3392 KTGVITDMLR
+3392 MTGTITDMLR
-3402 ADKYTFDASAD
+3402 ADHYTFDATTD
-3413 DYSSRFYLTYA
+3413 DYASRFYITFA
-3424 VTGIDDNEYEP
+3424 VTDVEEYNEGDND
-3435 TVSTFAYFDGSE
+3435 FAWFDGSE
-3447 WVVNGQGQLDVVDML
+3447 WVVNGKGTLDVVDVL
-3462 GRTLL
+3462 GRTVY
-3467 SERLTGDQ
+3467 SARLTDEQNRVNLNNVAKGVYML
-3475 SRVSLNGVSAGV
+3475 RVSQGTS
-3487 YLMRVT
+3487 T
-3493 NGKAVKVQ
+3493 KVQ
-3501 KIVVR
+3501 KVVVR